1 MSRMHKKRRDR
12 KNTYEMQRALTEML
26 SAAST
31 DDETSD
37 TNAVPESPDIEDS
50 RGYDHEQTGTEATD
64 NHANEQIDTSA
75 IPVPTIPD
83 GVQIGAVEDAEIGTD
98 HEQID
103 GSSENI
109 ESKTA
114 DGDSD
119 RETDTVAKADEAGTE
134 ADDETAEPVTN
145 ADMESITRQA
155 GDDTADIEQEAC
167 KDVSDDNPG
176 TTGDAVD
183 TVAISEDDGD
193 DDAVADT
200 DTAKD
205 EDTRFG
211 DDLTPNGHET
221 LQEQADRIA
230 KEESRRTLESI
241 DSQLDASGDKAI
253 DDFISGKIKEALA
266 ERDEYRKNGDKR
278 GVERLGKRL
287 NEIAKLRD
295 GDGRTLDGVTA
306 EYDKIMKDED
316 DRLMLIAKHEAEQE
330 ERERVK
336 RVDALAAQLK
346 EMPPDEAKQE
356 IAEID
361 GNDYMTLAEFHAALV
376 SDITSYVEEPEP
388 ELEQDVDETN
398 PETTDDKGIASVT
411 DDSDEADTD
420 EADDADRGDN
430 DTDSDGSNGLK
441 EYYDRYGGEPSHK
454 DIGVI
459 WNKPHEQS
467 EKAKRRQERRQRE
480 KERQAL
486 LAKRAEERAE
496 KEGVSVEEIATRG
509 DRPMT
514 AEEIEKRRKS
524 KRNGKL
530 TALSIAKSAIGIAS
544 LAGIEGYAVFE
555 ALKAVHNDGKALSGF
570 QSVEHMIVPML
581 VIAAVWF
588 VLSLVLRAVSKN
600 AASGVI
606 SDKSGRDAN
615 VKQISYLSAD
625 LGICG
630 KTVLID
636 IIRLVSMI
644 VAGALTLVG
653 IGSIAGTD
661 TAMGVAYGIAV
672 LLIAVGIVGKR
683 LYLFG
688 SDDDEDD
695 TVIEDSVTYGLAE
708 IQRKIEPVNA
718 AFRPL
723 LAASAAAIVAMSVVT
738 FLPLRTGTQLSDLGT
753 DAWLSLGAIAALAL
767 GRCIAV
773 WVPRSAEDVTSFSSF
788 AWSLLLMFGLSAAT
802 ALFVIGQYVPAAISV
817 ALIVLICIGLKIL
830 GRGRDSVADLND
842 YEIE

>member
-1 MSRMHKKRRDR
+1 MSRMHKKRKDK

-31 DDETSD
+31 GNETGD
-37 TNAVPESPDIEDS
+37 TDASTEPTDIE
-50 RGYDHEQTGTEATD
+50 TPGTEET
-64 NHANEQIDTSA
+64 NEPKQDAAEAAGNPIAESVDASA
-75 IPVPTIPD
+75 IPVPAIPD
-83 GVQIGAVEDAEIGTD
+83 GAQIGAVETEDEQLASTEGTD
-98 HEQID
+98 NSAESEIAGD
-103 GSSENI
+103 GSNQAEDTVTENG
-109 ESKTA
+109 E
-114 DGDSD
+114 DGDKPSEP
-119 RETDTVAKADEAGTE
+119 ETVD
-134 ADDETAEPVTN
+134 
-145 ADMESITRQA
+145 DMESAA
-155 GDDTADIEQEAC
+155 GQISDDTADIEPEAC
-167 KDVSDDNPG
+167 EDDSDDSTAPANE
-176 TTGDAVD
+176 VD
-183 TVAISEDDGD
+183 DKAETPEDTAD
-193 DDAVADT
+193 DEAADT
-200 DTAKD
+200 KTA
-205 EDTRFG
+205 ETNAAAHS
-211 DDLTPNGHET
+211 DDLIPNGHET

-253 DDFISGKIKEALA
+253 DDFISGKIKEALT
-266 ERDEYRKNGDKR
+266 ERDECRKNGDKR

-306 EYDKIMKDED
+306 GYDKIMKDED

-346 EMPPDEAKQE
+346 EMAPDEAKQA

-361 GNDYMTLAEFHAALV
+361 GNDYMTLAERHAALV
-376 SDITSYVEEPEP
+376 SDITSYVEDPEQ
-388 ELEQDVDETN
+388 EQDSDETA
-398 PETTDDKGIASVT
+398 PEATDDNGIASAT
-411 DDSDEADTD
+411 DDSTESDTD
-420 EADDADRGDN
+420 ETDDADRGGD
-430 DTDSDGSNGLK
+430 DTESVGSNGLK
-441 EYYDRYGGEPSHK
+441 EYYDRYGGEPSQN

-459 WNKPHEQS
+459 RNKPHEQS

-480 KERQAL
+480 KERQAI

-496 KEGVSVEEIATRG
+496 KEGVSIEEIATRG

-514 AEEIEKRRKS
+514 SEEIEKRRKS
-524 KRNGKL
+524 KRDGKL

-555 ALKAVHNDGKALSGF
+555 ALKAVHDDGKALSGF

-600 AASGVI
+600 AASGVL
-606 SDKSGRDAN
+606 SDKGGRDAN

-625 LGICG
+625 LGVCG

-636 IIRLVSMI
+636 AIRLVSMV

-653 IGSIAGTD
+653 IGSVAGTD

-672 LLIAVGIVGKR
+672 LLAAVGIVGKR

-688 SDDDEDD
+688 SDDDDDD
-695 TVIEDSVTYGLAE
+695 TAGIEDSVTYGLAE
-708 IQRKIEPVNA
+708 IQRRIEPVNA
-718 AFRPL
+718 VFRPL

-753 DAWLSLGAIAALAL
+753 DAWLSLGAIVALAL

-773 WVPRSAEDVTSFSSF
+773 WVPRFAEDVTSFSSF

-802 ALFVIGQYVPAAISV
+802 ALFVVGQYIPAAISV
-817 ALIVLICIGLKIL
+817 ALIALICIGLKIL
-830 GRGRDSVADLND
+830 GRGRDSVADLDD

>member
-31 DDETSD
+31 DDETGG
-37 TNAVPESPDIEDS
+37 AVPESTDTETP
-50 RGYDHEQTGTEATD
+50 GTEETPESKQDAAEATG
-64 NHANEQIDTSA
+64 NHTDDQIDASA

-83 GVQIGAVEDAEIGTD
+83 GAQIGAVENDEERIASAEGTGNGTD
-98 HEQID
+98 
-103 GSSENI
+103 SESVGDDSNP
-109 ESKTA
+109 ETDAVTENGEAGDEATEPEA
-114 DGDSD
+114 DVD
-119 RETDTVAKADEAGTE
+119 RETDTQQVSDDAAVIEPEAREDGSDENTDATDDVDDKA
-134 ADDETAEPVTN
+134 ETSE
-145 ADMESITRQA
+145 
-155 GDDTADIEQEAC
+155 DTAD
-167 KDVSDDNPG
+167 DD
-176 TTGDAVD
+176 
-183 TVAISEDDGD
+183 SE
-193 DDAVADT
+193 DT
-200 DTAKD
+200 DTTSA
-205 EDTRFG
+205 TGLG

-221 LQEQADRIA
+221 LQEQANRIA

-266 ERDEYRKNGDKR
+266 ERDEYRRNGDKR

-295 GDGRTLDGVTA
+295 GDDRTLDGVTA

-330 ERERVK
+330 ERERIK
-336 RVDALAAQLK
+336 RVDVLAAQLK
-346 EMPPDEAKQE
+346 EMAPDEAKRA

-361 GNDYMTLAEFHAALV
+361 GNDYMTLAERHAALV
-376 SDITSYVEEPEP
+376 SDITSYADEPE
-388 ELEQDVDETN
+388 QDADEVN
-398 PETTDDKGIASVT
+398 PEATDDKGIASAT
-411 DDSDEADTD
+411 DDSAESGTD
-420 EADDADRGDN
+420 EADDASSVGN
-430 DTDSDGSNGLK
+430 DTASDGSNGLK
-441 EYYDRYGGEPSHK
+441 EYYDRYGGEPSHR

-459 WNKPHEQS
+459 RNKPHEQS

-480 KERQAL
+480 KERQAML
-486 LAKRAEERAE
+486 EKRAEERAE
-496 KEGVSVEEIATRG
+496 REGVSVEEIVSRG
-509 DRPMT
+509 DRQLS

-524 KRNGKL
+524 KRDGKL
-530 TALSIAKSAIGIAS
+530 TALSVAKSAIGIAS

-555 ALKAVHNDGKALSGF
+555 ALEAVHDDGKALSGF

-581 VIAAVWF
+581 AIAAVWF

-600 AASGVI
+600 AASGVL
-606 SDKSGRDAN
+606 SDKGERDAN

-625 LGICG
+625 LGVCG

-636 IIRLVSMI
+636 AIRLISMV
-644 VAGALTLVG
+644 VAGGLTLVG

-661 TAMGVAYGIAV
+661 TAMDVAYGIAV
-672 LLIAVGIVGKR
+672 LLAAVGIVGKR

-688 SDDDEDD
+688 SDEDD
-695 TVIEDSVTYGLAE
+695 DDTAGIEDSVTYGLAE
-708 IQRKIEPVNA
+708 IQRRIEPVNA
-718 AFRPL
+718 VFRPL
-723 LAASAAAIVAMSVVT
+723 LAASAAAIVAMSIVT

-753 DAWLSLGAIAALAL
+753 DAWLSFGAIVALAL

-773 WVPRSAEDVTSFSSF
+773 WVPRSAEDATSFSSF

-802 ALFVIGQYVPAAISV
+802 ALFVVGQYVPAAISV
-817 ALIVLICIGLKIL
+817 ALIALICIGLKIL
-830 GRGRDSVADLND
+830 GRGRDSVADLDD

>member
-1 MSRMHKKRRDR
+1 MSRMHKKRKDR

-31 DDETSD
+31 ADETGD
-37 TNAVPESPDIEDS
+37 TDADTESADIKVPRDP
-50 RGYDHEQTGTEATD
+50 EQTGIEATENRAD
-64 NHANEQIDTSA
+64 EQIDASS
-75 IPVPTIPD
+75 IPVPTIPE

-98 HEQID
+98 QID
-103 GSSENI
+103 GNTENI
-109 ESKTA
+109 ESETA
-114 DGDSD
+114 DDDSNREVD
-119 RETDTVAKADEAGTE
+119 AVVETGETD
-134 ADDETAEPVTN
+134 DDITGPTANDDV
-145 ADMESITRQA
+145 ESAARQA
-155 GDDTADIEQEAC
+155 GNDTADIEPEAC
-167 KDVSDDNPG
+167 EDDSDDNQ
-176 TTGDAVD
+176 DATSDVVD
-183 TVAISEDDGD
+183 TAETSEDGVD
-193 DDAVADT
+193 DDNAADT
-200 DTAKD
+200 GATEEEAA
-205 EDTRFG
+205 ELG

-266 ERDEYRKNGDKR
+266 ERDELRGIGDKR

-306 EYDKIMKDED
+306 KYDKIMKDED

-336 RVDALAAQLK
+336 RVDVLAAQLK
-346 EMPPDEAKQE
+346 EMAPDGAKRA

-361 GNDYMTLAEFHAALV
+361 GNDYMTLAERHAALV
-376 SDITSYVEEPEP
+376 SDITSYADEPE
-388 ELEQDVDETN
+388 QDADETN
-398 PETTDDKGIASVT
+398 PEATDDNGIVSTTDDSVK
-411 DDSDEADTD
+411 SGTD
-420 EADDADRGDN
+420 EADDADRGGD
-430 DTDSDGSNGLK
+430 DTEPDGSNGLK
-441 EYYDRYGGEPSHK
+441 EYYDRYGGEPSQN

-459 WNKPHEQS
+459 RNKPHEQS

-496 KEGVSVEEIATRG
+496 KAGVSVEEIASRG

-514 AEEIEKRRKS
+514 DEEIEKRRKS
-524 KRNGKL
+524 KRDGKL

-555 ALKAVHNDGKALSGF
+555 ALKAVHDDGKALFGF

-581 VIAAVWF
+581 AIAAVWF

-600 AASGVI
+600 AASGVL
-606 SDKSGRDAN
+606 SDKGGRDAN

-625 LGICG
+625 IGVCW

-636 IIRLVSMI
+636 AIRLVSMV

-653 IGSIAGTD
+653 IGSVAGTD

-688 SDDDEDD
+688 SDDDTEG
-695 TVIEDSVTYGLAE
+695 IENSVTYGLAE

-718 AFRPL
+718 VFRPL

-802 ALFVIGQYVPAAISV
+802 ALFVVGQYVPAAISV

-830 GRGRDSVADLND
+830 GRGRDSVADLDD

>member
-1 MSRMHKKRRDR
+1 MSRMHKKRKDK

-31 DDETSD
+31 ADETGD
-37 TNAVPESPDIEDS
+37 TDADAKSPDTEATRDP
-50 RGYDHEQTGTEATD
+50 EQTGTEATD
-64 NHANEQIDTSA
+64 NHADEQIDASA
-75 IPVPTIPD
+75 IPVPTIPE
-83 GVQIGAVEDAEIGTD
+83 GAQIGAVEDVEIGTD
-98 HEQID
+98 QVDE
-103 GSSENI
+103 GTKNVESE
-109 ESKTA
+109 TA
-114 DGDSD
+114 DGNSS
-119 RETDTVAKADEAGTE
+119 READTVAETGETV
-134 ADDETAEPVTN
+134 DETTEPAAN
-145 ADMESITRQA
+145 DEMESAARQA
-155 GDDTADIEQEAC
+155 VDDTADIEQEAC
-167 KDVSDDNPG
+167 EGDSDDNPDS
-176 TTGDAVD
+176 TGD
-183 TVAISEDDGD
+183 
-193 DDAVADT
+193 VADT
-200 DTAKD
+200 AETSENGVDDDTAD
-205 EDTRFG
+205 ADAAEEGAAELG

-266 ERDEYRKNGDKR
+266 ERDECRRNGDKS
-278 GVERLGKRL
+278 GADRLGKRL

-295 GDGRTLDGVTA
+295 GDGRTLDGVTTG
-306 EYDKIMKDED
+306 YDKIMKDED

-330 ERERVK
+330 ERERIK
-336 RVDALAAQLK
+336 RVDALAAQLN
-346 EMPPDEAKQE
+346 EMAPDKAKQA

-361 GNDYMTLAEFHAALV
+361 GNDYMTLAERHAALV

-388 ELEQDVDETN
+388 EPEQDADETDS
-398 PETTDDKGIASVT
+398 EATDENGIASVT
-411 DDSDEADTD
+411 DDSTESDTD
-420 EADDADRGDN
+420 ETDDADRGDA
-430 DTDSDGSNGLK
+430 DTESDGSNGLK
-441 EYYDRYGGEPSHK
+441 EYYDRYGGEPSQN

-459 WNKPHEQS
+459 RNKPHEQS
-467 EKAKRRQERRQRE
+467 EKAKRRRERRQRE

-496 KEGVSVEEIATRG
+496 KEGVSVEEIASRG

-514 AEEIEKRRKS
+514 DEEIEKRRKS
-524 KRNGKL
+524 KRDGKL

-555 ALKAVHNDGKALSGF
+555 ALKAVHDDGKALSGF
-570 QSVEHMIVPML
+570 QSIEHMIIPML
-581 VIAAVWF
+581 AIAAVWF

-600 AASGVI
+600 AASGVL
-606 SDKSGRDAN
+606 SDKGGRDAN
-615 VKQISYLSAD
+615 VKQLSYLSAD
-625 LGICG
+625 LGVCG

-636 IIRLVSMI
+636 AIRLISMI

-653 IGSIAGTD
+653 IGSVAGTD

-688 SDDDEDD
+688 SDDDDDD
-695 TVIEDSVTYGLAE
+695 TAGIEDSVTYGLAE

-718 AFRPL
+718 VFRPL

-802 ALFVIGQYVPAAISV
+802 ALFVVGQYIPAAISV

-830 GRGRDSVADLND
+830 GRGRDSVADLDD

>member
-1 MSRMHKKRRDR
+1 MSRMHKKRKDR

-31 DDETSD
+31 GDKTGD
-37 TNAVPESPDIEDS
+37 TDADAKSPDTEGS
-50 RGYDHEQTGTEATD
+50 LNPEQTGTEATENRAD
-64 NHANEQIDTSA
+64 EQIDASA
-75 IPVPTIPD
+75 IPVPTIPE

-98 HEQID
+98 QID
-103 GSSENI
+103 GDVENI
-109 ESKTA
+109 ESETA
-114 DGDSD
+114 DDDSN
-119 RETDTVAKADEAGTE
+119 REVDTVAKTDKTGDEITE
-134 ADDETAEPVTN
+134 PTANDDMKPA
-145 ADMESITRQA
+145 TRQVS
-155 GDDTADIEQEAC
+155 DDTTDIVQKAC
-167 KDVSDDNPG
+167 EDDSDDNPG
-176 TTGDAVD
+176 PTGD
-183 TVAISEDDGD
+183 VADMAETSEDGVD
-193 DDAVADT
+193 DDAADA
-200 DTAKD
+200 DAA
-205 EDTRFG
+205 EEEAAELS

-253 DDFISGKIKEALA
+253 DDFISGKIKEALV
-266 ERDEYRKNGDKR
+266 ERDELRRNGDKR

-295 GDGRTLDGVTA
+295 GNGRTLDGVTS

-316 DRLMLIAKHEAEQE
+316 DRLMLIAKHEVEQE

-346 EMPPDEAKQE
+346 EMAPDEAKQA

-361 GNDYMTLAEFHAALV
+361 GNDYMTLAERHAALV
-376 SDITSYVEEPEP
+376 SDITSYVEEPEQ
-388 ELEQDVDETN
+388 EHDADETV
-398 PETTDDKGIASVT
+398 PEATDDKDIASAT
-411 DDSDEADTD
+411 DGSAEAGADETD
-420 EADDADRGDN
+420 YTDRGGD
-430 DTDSDGSNGLK
+430 DTESDRSNGLK
-441 EYYDRYGGEPSHK
+441 EYYDRYGGEPSQN

-459 WNKPHEQS
+459 RNKPHEQS

-496 KEGVSVEEIATRG
+496 KEGTSVEEIASRG

-514 AEEIEKRRKS
+514 AEEIKKRRKS
-524 KRNGKL
+524 KRDGKL

-544 LAGIEGYAVFE
+544 LAGIEVYAVFE
-555 ALKAVHNDGKALSGF
+555 ALKAVHDDGKALSGF

-600 AASGVI
+600 AASGVL
-606 SDKSGRDAN
+606 SDKGGRDAN

-625 LGICG
+625 LGVCG

-636 IIRLVSMI
+636 AIRLLSMVI
-644 VAGALTLVG
+644 AGALTLVG

-672 LLIAVGIVGKR
+672 LLIVVGIVGKR

-688 SDDDEDD
+688 SDDDDYDEA
-695 TVIEDSVTYGLAE
+695 VIENSVTYGLAE
-708 IQRKIEPVNA
+708 IQRRIEPVNA
-718 AFRPL
+718 VFRPL
-723 LAASAAAIVAMSVVT
+723 LAASVAAIVAMSIVT

-753 DAWLSLGAIAALAL
+753 DAWLSLGAIVALAL

-830 GRGRDSVADLND
+830 GRGRDSVADLDD

>member
-1 MSRMHKKRRDR
+1 MSRMHKKRKDR

-31 DDETSD
+31 ADETGD
-37 TNAVPESPDIEDS
+37 TDADAESPDTEVPLNP
-50 RGYDHEQTGTEATD
+50 EQTGAEATG
-64 NHANEQIDTSA
+64 NHADEQIDASS
-75 IPVPTIPD
+75 IPVPTIPE
-83 GVQIGAVEDAEIGTD
+83 GVQIGAVEDVEIGTD
-98 HEQID
+98 QVN
-103 GSSENI
+103 GNAENI
-109 ESKTA
+109 ESETA
-114 DGDSD
+114 DGDSN
-119 RETDTVAKADEAGTE
+119 READTVAKTDETG
-134 ADDETAEPVTN
+134 DETAGPTAN
-145 ADMESITRQA
+145 DDMESAARQVS
-155 GDDTADIEQEAC
+155 DDTADIEQEARE
-167 KDVSDDNPG
+167 DGSDDNPDS
-176 TTGDAVD
+176 TGDVAD
-183 TVAISEDDGD
+183 TTETSEDNVD
-193 DDAVADT
+193 DDAADT
-200 DTAKD
+200 ETAETD
-205 EDTRFG
+205 AAAHSN
-211 DDLTPNGHET
+211 DLTPNGHET

-253 DDFISGKIKEALA
+253 DDFISGKIKEALT
-266 ERDEYRKNGDKR
+266 ERDECRRNGDKS
-278 GVERLGKRL
+278 GADRLGKRL

-295 GDGRTLDGVTA
+295 GDGRTLDSVTA
-306 EYDKIMKDED
+306 GYDKIMKDED

-336 RVDALAAQLK
+336 RVDALAAKLK
-346 EMPPDEAKQE
+346 EMAPDEAKKA
-356 IAEID
+356 IAGID
-361 GNDYMTLAEFHAALV
+361 GNDYMTLSERHAALV
-376 SDITSYVEEPEP
+376 SDITSYVEEPEQ
-388 ELEQDVDETN
+388 EQDADETV
-398 PETTDDKGIASVT
+398 PEATDDNGIASAT
-411 DDSDEADTD
+411 DDSAEAGTD
-420 EADDADRGDN
+420 ETDDANRGGD
-430 DTDSDGSNGLK
+430 DTESDGSNGLK
-441 EYYDRYGGEPSHK
+441 EYYDRYGGEPSQN

-459 WNKPHEQS
+459 RNKPHEQS

-496 KEGVSVEEIATRG
+496 KEGVSVEEIASRG

-514 AEEIEKRRKS
+514 SEEIEKRRKS
-524 KRNGKL
+524 KRDGKL

-555 ALKAVHNDGKALSGF
+555 ALKAVHDDGKALSGF

-600 AASGVI
+600 AASGVL
-606 SDKSGRDAN
+606 SDKGGRDAN

-625 LGICG
+625 LGVCG

-636 IIRLVSMI
+636 AIRLVSMI

-672 LLIAVGIVGKR
+672 LLITVGIVGKR

-688 SDDDEDD
+688 SDDDDDD
-695 TVIEDSVTYGLAE
+695 TAGIEDSVTYGLAE
-708 IQRKIEPVNA
+708 IQRRIEPVNA
-718 AFRPL
+718 VFRPL
-723 LAASAAAIVAMSVVT
+723 LAASAAAIVAMSIVT

-753 DAWLSLGAIAALAL
+753 DAWLSFGAIVALAL

-773 WVPRSAEDVTSFSSF
+773 WVPRSAEAVTSFSSF

-802 ALFVIGQYVPAAISV
+802 ALFVVGQYVPAAISV

-830 GRGRDSVADLND
+830 GRGRDSVADLDD

>member
-1 MSRMHKKRRDR
+1 MSRMHKKRRDK

-37 TNAVPESPDIEDS
+37 TVPESTDIE
-50 RGYDHEQTGTEATD
+50 TPGTEEIREPKQDAAEVTE
-64 NHANEQIDTSA
+64 NLIAESIDASA
-75 IPVPTIPD
+75 IPIPTIPD
-83 GVQIGAVEDAEIGTD
+83 GAQIGAVEDAEIGTD
-98 HEQID
+98 QIDEGAESIESNPAD
-103 GSSENI
+103 GSSI
-109 ESKTA
+109 RES
-114 DGDSD
+114 
-119 RETDTVAKADEAGTE
+119 DTVATTDKAN
-134 ADDETAEPVTN
+134 DETAEPVAN
-145 ADMESITRQA
+145 DDMESAARQA

-167 KDVSDDNPG
+167 EGDSEDNPG
-176 TTGDAVD
+176 TTDDVVDASE
-183 TVAISEDDGD
+183 TSEDNID
-193 DDAVADT
+193 DSTADT
-200 DTAKD
+200 DAA
-205 EDTRFG
+205 EEGAAELG

-266 ERDEYRKNGDKR
+266 ERDECRRNGDKS
-278 GVERLGKRL
+278 GADRLGKRL

-295 GDGRTLDGVTA
+295 GDGRTLDSVTA
-306 EYDKIMKDED
+306 GYDKIMKNED

-346 EMPPDEAKQE
+346 EMSPDEAKQA
-356 IAEID
+356 IAGID
-361 GNDYMTLAEFHAALV
+361 GNDYMTLAERHAALV
-376 SDITSYVEEPEP
+376 SDITSYVDEPEP
-388 ELEQDVDETN
+388 KQDADETN
-398 PETTDDKGIASVT
+398 HEATDDNGIASVT
-411 DDSDEADTD
+411 DDSTEADTD
-420 EADDADRGDN
+420 EADDADRGDD
-430 DTDSDGSNGLK
+430 DTESDGSNGLK

-454 DIGVI
+454 DIGVT

-496 KEGVSVEEIATRG
+496 KEGVSVEEIASRD

-524 KRNGKL
+524 KRDGKL

-555 ALKAVHNDGKALSGF
+555 ALKAVHDDGKALSGF

-581 VIAAVWF
+581 AIAAVWF
-588 VLSLVLRAVSKN
+588 VLSLVLRTVSKN
-600 AASGVI
+600 AASGVL
-606 SDKSGRDAN
+606 SDKGGRDAN

-625 LGICG
+625 LGVCG

-636 IIRLVSMI
+636 TIRLISMV

-688 SDDDEDD
+688 SDDDDDD

-753 DAWLSLGAIAALAL
+753 DAWLSLGAIVALAL

-802 ALFVIGQYVPAAISV
+802 ALFVVGQYIPAAISV

-830 GRGRDSVADLND
+830 GRGRDSVADLDD

>member
-1 MSRMHKKRRDR
+1 MSRMHKKRKDK

-31 DDETSD
+31 ADETGD
-37 TNAVPESPDIEDS
+37 TDADSESPDTEATRDP
-50 RGYDHEQTGTEATD
+50 EQTGTESTE
-64 NHANEQIDTSA
+64 NHADEQIDASA
-75 IPVPTIPD
+75 IPVPTIPE
-83 GVQIGAVEDAEIGTD
+83 GAQIGAVEDAEIGTD
-98 HEQID
+98 QVD
-103 GSSENI
+103 GDTKNI
-109 ESKTA
+109 ESETA
-114 DGDSD
+114 DGDSS
-119 RETDTVAKADEAGTE
+119 READTVAETDEVG
-134 ADDETAEPVTN
+134 DETAEPTVN
-145 ADMESITRQA
+145 DDMESATRQVV
-155 GDDTADIEQEAC
+155 DDTADIEQEAC
-167 KDVSDDNPG
+167 EDDSDDNQDA
-176 TTGDAVD
+176 TGDVAD
-183 TVAISEDDGD
+183 TTETSEDGV
-193 DDAVADT
+193 DDAAADT
-200 DTAKD
+200 DTAK
-205 EDTRFG
+205 EGAAELG

-266 ERDEYRKNGDKR
+266 ERDECRRNGDKR
-278 GVERLGKRL
+278 GVERIGKRL

-306 EYDKIMKDED
+306 GYDKIMKDED

-346 EMPPDEAKQE
+346 EMAPDEAKQA
-356 IAEID
+356 IAGID
-361 GNDYMTLAEFHAALV
+361 GNDYMTLAERHAALV
-376 SDITSYVEEPEP
+376 SDITSYVEEPEQ
-388 ELEQDVDETN
+388 EQDADETV
-398 PETTDDKGIASVT
+398 PEATDENGIASTTDDSSET
-411 DDSDEADTD
+411 DTD
-420 EADDADRGDN
+420 ETDDAERGDA
-430 DTDSDGSNGLK
+430 DTESDGSNGLK
-441 EYYDRYGGEPSHK
+441 EYYDRYGGEPSQN

-459 WNKPHEQS
+459 RNKPHEQS

-480 KERQAL
+480 KERQTL

-496 KEGVSVEEIATRG
+496 KEGTSVEEIASRG

-514 AEEIEKRRKS
+514 AEEVEKRRKS
-524 KRNGKL
+524 KRDGKL

-555 ALKAVHNDGKALSGF
+555 ALKAVHDDGKALSGF
-570 QSVEHMIVPML
+570 QSIEHMIIPML
-581 VIAAVWF
+581 AIAAVWF

-600 AASGVI
+600 AASGVL
-606 SDKSGRDAN
+606 SDKGGRDAN

-625 LGICG
+625 LGVCG
-630 KTVLID
+630 KTVFID
-636 IIRLVSMI
+636 AIRLVSMV

-688 SDDDEDD
+688 SDDDDYD
-695 TVIEDSVTYGLAE
+695 AAVIEDSVTYGLAE
-708 IQRKIEPVNA
+708 IQRRIEPVNA
-718 AFRPL
+718 VFRPL
-723 LAASAAAIVAMSVVT
+723 LAASVAAIVAMSIVT

-753 DAWLSLGAIAALAL
+753 DAWLSLGAIIALAL

-788 AWSLLLMFGLSAAT
+788 AWSLFLMFGLSAAT

-830 GRGRDSVADLND
+830 GRGRDSVADLDD

>member
-1 MSRMHKKRRDR
+1 MSRMHKKRKDK
-12 KNTYEMQRALTEML
+12 KNTYEMQRALSEML

-31 DDETSD
+31 VDETGD
-37 TNAVPESPDIEDS
+37 TDVAESPDIEEPRDQ
-50 RGYDHEQTGTEATD
+50 EQTGTEATE
-64 NHANEQIDTSA
+64 NHADEQIDTSS

-83 GVQIGAVEDAEIGTD
+83 GAQIGAIEDAEIGTD
-98 HEQID
+98 RNHID
-103 GSSENI
+103 GSAENI
-109 ESKTA
+109 ESETS

-119 RETDTVAKADEAGTE
+119 RETDTVAKADGAGAETGDETTE
-134 ADDETAEPVTN
+134 AVAN
-145 ADMESITRQA
+145 GDMESATRQA
-155 GDDTADIEQEAC
+155 SDDTADIEQEAC
-167 KDVSDDNPG
+167 KDNSDDNPD
-176 TTGDAVD
+176 TTGDVVD
-183 TVAISEDDGD
+183 TSATSEDDGD
-193 DDAVADT
+193 DDTAADT
-200 DTAKD
+200 DAV
-205 EDTRFG
+205 EDGAAGLG

-266 ERDEYRKNGDKR
+266 ERDELRGIGDKR

-287 NEIAKLRD
+287 DEIAKLRD

-306 EYDKIMKDED
+306 GYDKIMKDED

-336 RVDALAAQLK
+336 RVDVLAAQLK
-346 EMPPDEAKQE
+346 EMAPDEAKRA

-361 GNDYMTLAEFHAALV
+361 GNDYMTLAEHHAALV
-376 SDITSYVEEPEP
+376 SDITSYADEPN
-388 ELEQDVDETN
+388 QDADEAN
-398 PETTDDKGIASVT
+398 PEATDDNGIVSTTDDSVE
-411 DDSDEADTD
+411 SSTD
-420 EADDADRGDN
+420 EADDADRGGD
-430 DTDSDGSNGLK
+430 DTEPDGSNGLK
-441 EYYDRYGGEPSHK
+441 EYYDRYGGEPSQN

-459 WNKPHEQS
+459 RNKPHEQS

-496 KEGVSVEEIATRG
+496 KAGVSVEEITSRG

-514 AEEIEKRRKS
+514 DEEIEKRRKS
-524 KRNGKL
+524 KRNVKL
-530 TALSIAKSAIGIAS
+530 TALSIAKPAIGIAS
-544 LAGIEGYAVFE
+544 LAGIEGYAVFDV
-555 ALKAVHNDGKALSGF
+555 LKAVHDDGKALSGF

-581 VIAAVWF
+581 AIAAVWF

-600 AASGVI
+600 AASGVL
-606 SDKSGRDAN
+606 SDKGGRDAN

-625 LGICG
+625 LGVCG

-636 IIRLVSMI
+636 VIRLVSMV

-653 IGSIAGTD
+653 IGSVAGTD

-688 SDDDEDD
+688 SDDDDDD
-695 TVIEDSVTYGLAE
+695 TAGIEDSVTYGLAE

-718 AFRPL
+718 VFRPL
-723 LAASAAAIVAMSVVT
+723 LAASAAVIVAMSIVT

-753 DAWLSLGAIAALAL
+753 DAWLSFGAIAALAL

-802 ALFVIGQYVPAAISV
+802 ALFVVGQYVPAAISV

-830 GRGRDSVADLND
+830 RRGRDSVADLDD

>member
-12 KNTYEMQRALTEML
+12 KNAYEMQRALTEML

-31 DDETSD
+31 DDKTGD
-37 TNAVPESPDIEDS
+37 TDADTESPDTEEPRDP
-50 RGYDHEQTGTEATD
+50 EQTGTEATD
-64 NHANEQIDTSA
+64 NQADEQIDASS

-83 GVQIGAVEDAEIGTD
+83 GAQIGAVEDAEIGTD
-98 HEQID
+98 QID
-103 GSSENI
+103 EGTESI
-109 ESKTA
+109 ELETA
-114 DGDSD
+114 DGNSN
-119 RETDTVAKADEAGTE
+119 REVDTVAKADGAGAETGG
-134 ADDETAEPVTN
+134 ETAEPAAN
-145 ADMESITRQA
+145 DDMESATRQA
-155 GDDTADIEQEAC
+155 GDDTADIEQETREG
-167 KDVSDDNPG
+167 DSDDNQ
-176 TTGDAVD
+176 DATDDVAD
-183 TVAISEDDGD
+183 TSATSEDDGD
-193 DDAVADT
+193 DDAAANT
-200 DTAKD
+200 DVAKD
-205 EDTRFG
+205 GDTELG

-266 ERDEYRKNGDKR
+266 ERDECRRNGDKR

-295 GDGRTLDGVTA
+295 GNGRTLDWVTA

-336 RVDALAAQLK
+336 RVDALAAQLE
-346 EMPPDEAKQE
+346 EMAPDEAKQA

-361 GNDYMTLAEFHAALV
+361 GNDYMTLAERHAALV
-376 SDITSYVEEPEP
+376 SDITSYVEEPEQ
-388 ELEQDVDETN
+388 EHDADETV
-398 PETTDDKGIASVT
+398 PEAPDDKGIASAT
-411 DDSDEADTD
+411 DGSAEAGTDETYDTD
-420 EADDADRGDN
+420 RGGDDTESDR
-430 DTDSDGSNGLK
+430 SNGLK
-441 EYYDRYGGEPSHK
+441 EYYDRYGGEPSQN

-459 WNKPHEQS
+459 RNKPHEQS

-496 KEGVSVEEIATRG
+496 KEGTSVEEIASRG

-514 AEEIEKRRKS
+514 AEEVEKRRKS
-524 KRNGKL
+524 KRDGKL

-555 ALKAVHNDGKALSGF
+555 ALKAVHDDGKALSGF

-600 AASGVI
+600 AASGVL
-606 SDKSGRDAN
+606 SDKGGRDAN

-625 LGICG
+625 LGVCG

-636 IIRLVSMI
+636 VIRLVSMV

-661 TAMGVAYGIAV
+661 TAMGVTYGIAV

-688 SDDDEDD
+688 SDDDDDD
-695 TVIEDSVTYGLAE
+695 TAGIEDSVTYGLAE
-708 IQRKIEPVNA
+708 IQRRIEPVNA
-718 AFRPL
+718 VFRPL

-802 ALFVIGQYVPAAISV
+802 ALFVVGQYIPAAISV

-830 GRGRDSVADLND
+830 GRGRDSVADLDD

>member
-1 MSRMHKKRRDR
+1 MSRMHKKRKDK

-31 DDETSD
+31 ADETGD
-37 TNAVPESPDIEDS
+37 TDADTESPDIEKTLDP
-50 RGYDHEQTGTEATD
+50 EQTGPEATENRAD
-64 NHANEQIDTSA
+64 EQIDASS
-75 IPVPTIPD
+75 IPVPTIPE

-98 HEQID
+98 QID
-103 GSSENI
+103 GNAENI

-114 DGDSD
+114 DDDSN
-119 RETDTVAKADEAGTE
+119 READTVAETDEVG
-134 ADDETAEPVTN
+134 DETSELTAN
-145 ADMESITRQA
+145 DDMESAARQA

-167 KDVSDDNPG
+167 E
-176 TTGDAVD
+176 GD
-183 TVAISEDDGD
+183 SEDNSDTTD
-193 DDAVADT
+193 DVADT
-200 DTAKD
+200 TETSEDGVDDDTAD
-205 EDTRFG
+205 TDAAEDGADRLG

-241 DSQLDASGDKAI
+241 NSQLDASGDKAI

-266 ERDEYRKNGDKR
+266 ERDECRRNGDKK

-295 GDGRTLDGVTA
+295 GDDRTLDGVTA
-306 EYDKIMKDED
+306 GYDKIMKDED
-316 DRLMLIAKHEAEQE
+316 NRLMLIAKHEAERE

-346 EMPPDEAKQE
+346 EMAPDEAKQA
-356 IAEID
+356 IAGID
-361 GNDYMTLAEFHAALV
+361 GNDYMTLAERHAALV

-388 ELEQDVDETN
+388 EPEPDADEADSEATDDN
-398 PETTDDKGIASVT
+398 GIASTTDDSA
-411 DDSDEADTD
+411 EAGTN
-420 EADDADRGDN
+420 EADDAERSGD
-430 DTDSDGSNGLK
+430 DTESDESNGLK
-441 EYYDRYGGEPSHK
+441 EYYDRYGGEPSQN

-459 WNKPHEQS
+459 RNKPHEQS

-496 KEGVSVEEIATRG
+496 KEGTSVEEIASRG
-509 DRPMT
+509 DRPMSD
-514 AEEIEKRRKS
+514 EEIEKRRKS
-524 KRNGKL
+524 KRDGKL
-530 TALSIAKSAIGIAS
+530 IALSIAKSAIGIAS

-555 ALKAVHNDGKALSGF
+555 ALKAVHDDGKALSGF

-600 AASGVI
+600 AASGVL
-606 SDKSGRDAN
+606 SDKGGRDAN

-625 LGICG
+625 LGVCG

-636 IIRLVSMI
+636 AIRLISMI

-688 SDDDEDD
+688 SDDDDDD
-695 TVIEDSVTYGLAE
+695 TTGIEDSVTYGLAE

-753 DAWLSLGAIAALAL
+753 DAWLSLGAVVALAL

-802 ALFVIGQYVPAAISV
+802 ALFVVGQYIPAAIAV

-830 GRGRDSVADLND
+830 GRGRDSVADLDD

>member
-12 KNTYEMQRALTEML
+12 KNAYEMQRALTEML

-31 DDETSD
+31 DDETGD
-37 TNAVPESPDIEDS
+37 TDADTESPDTEEPRDP
-50 RGYDHEQTGTEATD
+50 EQTGTEATD
-64 NHANEQIDTSA
+64 NQADEQIDASS

-83 GVQIGAVEDAEIGTD
+83 GAQIGAVEDAEIGTD
-98 HEQID
+98 QID
-103 GSSENI
+103 EGAESI
-109 ESKTA
+109 ELETA
-114 DGDSD
+114 DGNSN
-119 RETDTVAKADEAGTE
+119 REVDTVAKADGAGAETGG
-134 ADDETAEPVTN
+134 ETAEPAAN
-145 ADMESITRQA
+145 DDMKSATRQA
-155 GDDTADIEQEAC
+155 GDDTADIEQETREG
-167 KDVSDDNPG
+167 DSDDNQDATDDVADTS
-176 TTGDAVD
+176 TT
-183 TVAISEDDGD
+183 SENDGD
-193 DDAVADT
+193 DDAAANT
-200 DTAKD
+200 DVAKD
-205 EDTRFG
+205 GDTELG

-253 DDFISGKIKEALA
+253 DDFISGKIKEALT
-266 ERDEYRKNGDKR
+266 ERDECRRNGDKR

-330 ERERVK
+330 ERERIK

-346 EMPPDEAKQE
+346 EMAPDEAKQA

-361 GNDYMTLAEFHAALV
+361 GNDYMTLAERHAALV
-376 SDITSYVEEPEP
+376 SDITSYVNKPEQ
-388 ELEQDVDETN
+388 EQDAGETA
-398 PETTDDKGIASVT
+398 PEATDDKGIASAT
-411 DDSDEADTD
+411 DGSAEAGTDETYDTD
-420 EADDADRGDN
+420 RGGN
-430 DTDSDGSNGLK
+430 DTESDRSNGLK
-441 EYYDRYGGEPSHK
+441 EYYDRYGGEPSQN

-459 WNKPHEQS
+459 RNKPHEQS

-496 KEGVSVEEIATRG
+496 KEGTSVEEIASRG

-514 AEEIEKRRKS
+514 SEENEKRRKS
-524 KRNGKL
+524 KRDGKL

-555 ALKAVHNDGKALSGF
+555 ALKAVHDDGKALSGF

-600 AASGVI
+600 AASGVL
-606 SDKSGRDAN
+606 SDKGGRDAN

-625 LGICG
+625 LGVCG

-636 IIRLVSMI
+636 AIRLVSMV

-653 IGSIAGTD
+653 IGSVAGTD

-672 LLIAVGIVGKR
+672 LLIAVGIIGKR

-688 SDDDEDD
+688 SDDDDDD

-738 FLPLRTGTQLSDLGT
+738 FLPLRTGTQLSDLGA

-802 ALFVIGQYVPAAISV
+802 ALFVVGQYIPAVISV

-830 GRGRDSVADLND
+830 GRGRDSVADLDD

>member
-12 KNTYEMQRALTEML
+12 KNTYEMQRALSEML

-31 DDETSD
+31 VDETGD
-37 TNAVPESPDIEDS
+37 TDADTESPDTEEPRDP
-50 RGYDHEQTGTEATD
+50 EQTGTEATG
-64 NHANEQIDTSA
+64 NHADEQIDTSA

-83 GVQIGAVEDAEIGTD
+83 GAQIGAVEDAEIGTD
-98 HEQID
+98 QVDE
-103 GSSENI
+103 GTENI
-109 ESKTA
+109 ESETA
-114 DGDSD
+114 DGDSS
-119 RETDTVAKADEAGTE
+119 READTVAKTDEAG
-134 ADDETAEPVTN
+134 DETAEPTAN
-145 ADMESITRQA
+145 DDMESSPRQV
-155 GDDTADIEQEAC
+155 GDDTEDAEQKTC
-167 KDVSDDNPG
+167 KGGSDGNPDSI
-176 TTGDAVD
+176 GDTVD
-183 TVAISEDDGD
+183 TAETPEDDVD
-193 DDAVADT
+193 DGTADADA
-200 DTAKD
+200 AK
-205 EDTRFG
+205 EVVTGLG

-241 DSQLDASGDKAI
+241 DSQLDASCDKAI

-266 ERDEYRKNGDKR
+266 ERDECRKNGDKR

-306 EYDKIMKDED
+306 GYDKIMKDED

-336 RVDALAAQLK
+336 RVDTLAAQLK
-346 EMPPDEAKQE
+346 EMAPDEAKQA
-356 IAEID
+356 IAGID
-361 GNDYMTLAEFHAALV
+361 GNDYMTLAEHHAALV
-376 SDITSYVEEPEP
+376 SDITSYVEEPE
-388 ELEQDVDETN
+388 LEHDTDETV
-398 PETTDDKGIASVT
+398 PEATDDKGIASVT
-411 DDSDEADTD
+411 DDSTESDTD
-420 EADDADRGDN
+420 KTDDADRGGD
-430 DTDSDGSNGLK
+430 DTESDESNGLK
-441 EYYDRYGGEPSHK
+441 EYYDRYGGEPSQN

-459 WNKPHEQS
+459 RNKPHEQS

-496 KEGVSVEEIATRG
+496 KEGVSVEEIASKG
-509 DRPMT
+509 DRLMS

-524 KRNGKL
+524 KRDGKL
-530 TALSIAKSAIGIAS
+530 TALSVAKSAIGIAS
-544 LAGIEGYAVFE
+544 LAGIEGYAIFE
-555 ALKAVHNDGKALSGF
+555 ALKAVHDDGKALSGF

-581 VIAAVWF
+581 AIAAVWF

-600 AASGVI
+600 AASGVL
-606 SDKSGRDAN
+606 SDKGGRDAN

-625 LGICG
+625 LGVCG

-636 IIRLVSMI
+636 AIRLISMV
-644 VAGALTLVG
+644 VAGTLTLVG
-653 IGSIAGTD
+653 IGSVAGTD

-672 LLIAVGIVGKR
+672 LLVAVGIVGKR

-688 SDDDEDD
+688 TDDDDDD
-695 TVIEDSVTYGLAE
+695 TAGIEDSVTYGLAE
-708 IQRKIEPVNA
+708 IQRRIEPVNA
-718 AFRPL
+718 VFRPL
-723 LAASAAAIVAMSVVT
+723 LASYAAAIVAMSIVT

-753 DAWLSLGAIAALAL
+753 DAWLSFGAIVALAL

-773 WVPRSAEDVTSFSSF
+773 WAPRSAEDVTSFSSF

-802 ALFVIGQYVPAAISV
+802 ALFVVGQYVPAAISV
-817 ALIVLICIGLKIL
+817 ALIVLICVGLKIL
-830 GRGRDSVADLND
+830 GRGRDSVADLDD

>member
-1 MSRMHKKRRDR
+1 MSRMHKKRKDR

-31 DDETSD
+31 GDKTGD
-37 TNAVPESPDIEDS
+37 TDADAKSPDTEGS
-50 RGYDHEQTGTEATD
+50 LNPEQTGTEATENRAD
-64 NHANEQIDTSA
+64 EQIDASA
-75 IPVPTIPD
+75 IPVPTIPE

-98 HEQID
+98 QI
-103 GSSENI
+103 GEGTENVESE
-109 ESKTA
+109 TA
-114 DGDSD
+114 DGDSN
-119 RETDTVAKADEAGTE
+119 RETDTVA
-134 ADDETAEPVTN
+134 ETGETGDVTTEPVSN
-145 ADMESITRQA
+145 DDVESAARQ
-155 GDDTADIEQEAC
+155 
-167 KDVSDDNPG
+167 VV
-176 TTGDAVD
+176 DASE
-183 TVAISEDDGD
+183 TSEDGVD
-193 DDAVADT
+193 DDAADA
-200 DTAKD
+200 DAA
-205 EDTRFG
+205 EDGAAELG

-253 DDFISGKIKEALA
+253 DDFISGKIKEALV
-266 ERDEYRKNGDKR
+266 ERDECRRNGDKK

-295 GDGRTLDGVTA
+295 GNGRTLDGVTT

-346 EMPPDEAKQE
+346 EMAPDEAKQA

-361 GNDYMTLAEFHAALV
+361 GNDYMTLAERHAALV
-376 SDITSYVEEPEP
+376 SDITSYVEEPEQ
-388 ELEQDVDETN
+388 EHDADETV
-398 PETTDDKGIASVT
+398 PEATDDKGIASATDGSAKAGVDET
-411 DDSDEADTD
+411 DDTERGGDDTESD
-420 EADDADRGDN
+420 R
-430 DTDSDGSNGLK
+430 SNGLK
-441 EYYDRYGGEPSHK
+441 EYYDRYGGEPSQN

-459 WNKPHEQS
+459 RNKPHEQS

-496 KEGVSVEEIATRG
+496 KEGASVEEIATRG

-524 KRNGKL
+524 KRDGKL

-555 ALKAVHNDGKALSGF
+555 ALKAVHDDGKALSGF

-588 VLSLVLRAVSKN
+588 ALSLVLRAVSKN
-600 AASGVI
+600 AASGVL
-606 SDKSGRDAN
+606 SDKGGRDAN

-625 LGICG
+625 LGVCW

-636 IIRLVSMI
+636 AIRLVSI
-644 VAGALTLVG
+644 VVVGTLTLVG
-653 IGSIAGTD
+653 IGSVAGTD

-672 LLIAVGIVGKR
+672 LLIVVGIVGKR

-688 SDDDEDD
+688 SDDDDYDEA
-695 TVIEDSVTYGLAE
+695 VIENSVTYGLAE
-708 IQRKIEPVNA
+708 IQRRIEPVNA

-723 LAASAAAIVAMSVVT
+723 LVASVAAIVAMSIVT

-753 DAWLSLGAIAALAL
+753 DAWLSLGAIVALAL

-830 GRGRDSVADLND
+830 GRGRDSVADLDD

>member
-1 MSRMHKKRRDR
+1 MSRMHKKRKNK
-12 KNTYEMQRALTEML
+12 KNTYETQRALTEML

-31 DDETSD
+31 ADETGD
-37 TNAVPESPDIEDS
+37 TDADSESPDTEATRDP
-50 RGYDHEQTGTEATD
+50 EQTGTESTE
-64 NHANEQIDTSA
+64 NHADEQIDASA
-75 IPVPTIPD
+75 IPVPTIPE
-83 GVQIGAVEDAEIGTD
+83 GAQIGAVEDAEIGTD
-98 HEQID
+98 QVD
-103 GSSENI
+103 GDTKNI
-109 ESKTA
+109 ESETA
-114 DGDSD
+114 DGDSS
-119 RETDTVAKADEAGTE
+119 READTVAETDEVG
-134 ADDETAEPVTN
+134 DETAEPTVN
-145 ADMESITRQA
+145 DDMESATRQVV
-155 GDDTADIEQEAC
+155 DDTADIEQEAC
-167 KDVSDDNPG
+167 EDDSDDNQDA
-176 TTGDAVD
+176 TGDVAD
-183 TVAISEDDGD
+183 TTETSEDGV
-193 DDAVADT
+193 DDAAADT
-200 DTAKD
+200 DTAK
-205 EDTRFG
+205 EGAAELG

-266 ERDEYRKNGDKR
+266 ERDECRRNGDKS
-278 GVERLGKRL
+278 GADRLGKRL

-346 EMPPDEAKQE
+346 EMAPDEAKQA
-356 IAEID
+356 IAGID
-361 GNDYMTLAEFHAALV
+361 GNDYMTLAERHAALV
-376 SDITSYVEEPEP
+376 SDITSYVEEPEQ
-388 ELEQDVDETN
+388 EQDADETV
-398 PETTDDKGIASVT
+398 PEATDENGIASTTDDSSET
-411 DDSDEADTD
+411 DTD
-420 EADDADRGDN
+420 ETDDAERGDA
-430 DTDSDGSNGLK
+430 DTESDGSNGLK
-441 EYYDRYGGEPSHK
+441 EYYDRYGGEPSQN

-459 WNKPHEQS
+459 RNKPHEQS

-496 KEGVSVEEIATRG
+496 KEGTSVEEIASRG

-514 AEEIEKRRKS
+514 AEEVEKRRKS
-524 KRNGKL
+524 KRDGKL

-555 ALKAVHNDGKALSGF
+555 ALKAVHDDGKALSGF
-570 QSVEHMIVPML
+570 QSIEHMIIPML
-581 VIAAVWF
+581 AIAAVWF

-600 AASGVI
+600 AASGVL
-606 SDKSGRDAN
+606 SDKGGRDAN

-625 LGICG
+625 LGVCG

-636 IIRLVSMI
+636 AIRLISM
-644 VAGALTLVG
+644 VVTGALTLVG

-672 LLIAVGIVGKR
+672 LLIVVGIVGKR

-688 SDDDEDD
+688 SDDDDDD
-695 TVIEDSVTYGLAE
+695 TAGIEDSVTYGLAE

-718 AFRPL
+718 VFRPL

-802 ALFVIGQYVPAAISV
+802 ALFVVGQYVPAAISV

-830 GRGRDSVADLND
+830 GRGRDSVADLDD

>member
-1 MSRMHKKRRDR
+1 MSRMHKKRKDK

-31 DDETSD
+31 ADETGD
-37 TNAVPESPDIEDS
+37 TDADAESPDTEDT
-50 RGYDHEQTGTEATD
+50 RDPEQTGTEATE
-64 NHANEQIDTSA
+64 NHADEQIDASA
-75 IPVPTIPD
+75 IPVPTIPE
-83 GVQIGAVEDAEIGTD
+83 GAQIGAVEDAEIGTD
-98 HEQID
+98 QVD
-103 GSSENI
+103 GDTKNI
-109 ESKTA
+109 ESETA
-114 DGDSD
+114 DGDSS
-119 RETDTVAKADEAGTE
+119 READTVAENDEVG
-134 ADDETAEPVTN
+134 DETAEPTVN
-145 ADMESITRQA
+145 DDMESATRQVV
-155 GDDTADIEQEAC
+155 DDTADIEQEAC
-167 KDVSDDNPG
+167 EDDSDDNQNA
-176 TTGDAVD
+176 TGDVAD
-183 TVAISEDDGD
+183 TTETSEDGV
-193 DDAVADT
+193 DDAAADT
-200 DTAKD
+200 DTAK
-205 EDTRFG
+205 EGAAELG

-266 ERDEYRKNGDKR
+266 ERDELRRNGDKR

-306 EYDKIMKDED
+306 GYDKIMQDED

-336 RVDALAAQLK
+336 RVDALALKLK
-346 EMPPDEAKQE
+346 EMAPDEAKQA

-361 GNDYMTLAEFHAALV
+361 GNDYMTLAERHAALV

-388 ELEQDVDETN
+388 EQ
-398 PETTDDKGIASVT
+398 
-411 DDSDEADTD
+411 DSDETAPEATDDNGFASATDGSTESDTD
-420 EADDADRGDN
+420 EADDAERDDA
-430 DTDSDGSNGLK
+430 DTEADGSNGLK
-441 EYYDRYGGEPSHK
+441 EYYDRYGGEPSQN

-459 WNKPHEQS
+459 RNKPHEQS

-496 KEGVSVEEIATRG
+496 KEGVSVEEIASRG

-514 AEEIEKRRKS
+514 SEEIEKRRKS
-524 KRNGKL
+524 KRDGKL

-555 ALKAVHNDGKALSGF
+555 ALKAVHDDGKALSGF
-570 QSVEHMIVPML
+570 QSVEHMIIPML
-581 VIAAVWF
+581 AIAAVWF

-600 AASGVI
+600 AASGVL
-606 SDKSGRDAN
+606 SDKGGRDAN

-625 LGICG
+625 LGVCG

-636 IIRLVSMI
+636 VTRLVSMV

-653 IGSIAGTD
+653 IGSIAGMD

-672 LLIAVGIVGKR
+672 LLIVVGIVGKR

-688 SDDDEDD
+688 SDDDDD
-695 TVIEDSVTYGLAE
+695 DAAVIEDSVTYGLAE
-708 IQRKIEPVNA
+708 IQRRIEPVNA
-718 AFRPL
+718 VFRPL
-723 LAASAAAIVAMSVVT
+723 LAASAAAIVAMSIVT

-802 ALFVIGQYVPAAISV
+802 ALFVVGQYIPAAISV

-830 GRGRDSVADLND
+830 GRGRDSVADLDD

>member
-1 MSRMHKKRRDR
+1 MSRMHKKHKDR

-31 DDETSD
+31 ADETGD
-37 TNAVPESPDIEDS
+37 TDADTESPDINVPRDP
-50 RGYDHEQTGTEATD
+50 EQTGTEATE
-64 NHANEQIDTSA
+64 NHADEQIDASS
-75 IPVPTIPD
+75 IPVPTIPE

-98 HEQID
+98 QID
-103 GSSENI
+103 GNAENI
-109 ESKTA
+109 ESETA
-114 DGDSD
+114 DDDSN
-119 RETDTVAKADEAGTE
+119 REVDIVAKTDKTGDEI
-134 ADDETAEPVTN
+134 AEPTAN
-145 ADMESITRQA
+145 DDMEPATRQIS
-155 GDDTADIEQEAC
+155 DDTADIEQEAC
-167 KDVSDDNPG
+167 EDDSDDSTNPA
-176 TTGDAVD
+176 DEVD
-183 TVAISEDDGD
+183 DKAETPE
-193 DDAVADT
+193 
-200 DTAKD
+200 DTADD
-205 EDTRFG
+205 EAEDIDTAETDAATLS

-253 DDFISGKIKEALA
+253 DDFISGKIKEALV
-266 ERDEYRKNGDKR
+266 ERDECRRNGDKR

-295 GDGRTLDGVTA
+295 GDGRTFDSVTA

-336 RVDALAAQLK
+336 RVDAFAAKLK
-346 EMPPDEAKQE
+346 EMAPDEAKQA

-361 GNDYMTLAEFHAALV
+361 GNDYMTLAERHAALV
-376 SDITSYVEEPEP
+376 SDITSYVEEPEQ
-388 ELEQDVDETN
+388 EQDADETV
-398 PETTDDKGIASVT
+398 PEATDENGIASTTDDSSET
-411 DDSDEADTD
+411 DTD
-420 EADDADRGDN
+420 ETDDAERGDA
-430 DTDSDGSNGLK
+430 DTESDGSNGLK
-441 EYYDRYGGEPSHK
+441 EYYDRYGGEPSQN

-459 WNKPHEQS
+459 RNKPHEQS

-496 KEGVSVEEIATRG
+496 KEGVSVEEIASRG

-514 AEEIEKRRKS
+514 SEEIEKRRKS
-524 KRNGKL
+524 KRDGKL

-555 ALKAVHNDGKALSGF
+555 ALKAVHDDGKALSGF
-570 QSVEHMIVPML
+570 QSIEHMIIPML
-581 VIAAVWF
+581 AITAVWF

-600 AASGVI
+600 AASGVL
-606 SDKSGRDAN
+606 SDKGGRDAN

-625 LGICG
+625 LGVCG

-636 IIRLVSMI
+636 AIRLISMI

-653 IGSIAGTD
+653 IGSVAGTD

-688 SDDDEDD
+688 SDDDDDD
-695 TVIEDSVTYGLAE
+695 TTGIEDSVTYGLAE

-723 LAASAAAIVAMSVVT
+723 LAASAAAIVAMSIVT
-738 FLPLRTGTQLSDLGT
+738 FLPLRTGTQLADLGT
-753 DAWLSLGAIAALAL
+753 DAWLSLGAVVTIAL

-802 ALFVIGQYVPAAISV
+802 ALFVIGQYIPAAIAV

-830 GRGRDSVADLND
+830 GRGRDSVANLDD

>member
-1 MSRMHKKRRDR
+1 MSRMHKKRKDK
-12 KNTYEMQRALTEML
+12 KNTYEMQRALSEML

-31 DDETSD
+31 VDETGD
-37 TNAVPESPDIEDS
+37 TDAAPESPDLDGS
-50 RGYDHEQTGTEATD
+50 RDPEQTGAEATD
-64 NHANEQIDTSA
+64 NHTDEQIDTSA

-83 GVQIGAVEDAEIGTD
+83 GAQIGSVEDAEIGTD
-98 HEQID
+98 QINED
-103 GSSENI
+103 TENVESE
-109 ESKTA
+109 TA
-114 DGDSD
+114 DDDSN
-119 RETDTVAKADEAGTE
+119 READTVAKTDKV
-134 ADDETAEPVTN
+134 DDETAEPIAN
-145 ADMESITRQA
+145 DDMESAARQA

-167 KDVSDDNPG
+167 EGNSDDNPDS
-176 TTGDAVD
+176 TGDVVD
-183 TVAISEDDGD
+183 AAETSEDSF
-193 DDAVADT
+193 DDAAADT
-200 DTAKD
+200 DAAEKGTD
-205 EDTRFG
+205 GLG

-266 ERDEYRKNGDKR
+266 ERDECRRNGDKR

-306 EYDKIMKDED
+306 GYDKIMKDED

-346 EMPPDEAKQE
+346 EMAPDEAKQA
-356 IAEID
+356 IAGID
-361 GNDYMTLAEFHAALV
+361 GNDYMTLAERHAALV

-388 ELEQDVDETN
+388 EHGTDETA
-398 PETTDDKGIASVT
+398 PETTDDKGIASAT
-411 DDSDEADTD
+411 DDSAEADTD
-420 EADDADRGDN
+420 ETDDANRSGN
-430 DTDSDGSNGLK
+430 DTESDGSNGLK
-441 EYYDRYGGEPSHK
+441 EYYDRYGGEPSQN

-459 WNKPHEQS
+459 RNKPHEQS

-496 KEGVSVEEIATRG
+496 KEGVSVEEIASRG

-514 AEEIEKRRKS
+514 SEEIEKRRKS
-524 KRNGKL
+524 KRDGKL

-544 LAGIEGYAVFE
+544 LAGVEGYAVFE
-555 ALKAVHNDGKALSGF
+555 ALKAVHDDGKALSGF

-581 VIAAVWF
+581 AIAAVWF

-600 AASGVI
+600 AASGVL
-606 SDKSGRDAN
+606 SDKGGRDAN

-625 LGICG
+625 LGVCG

-636 IIRLVSMI
+636 AIRLISMV

-653 IGSIAGTD
+653 IGSVAGTD
-661 TAMGVAYGIAV
+661 TAMGVAYGIAI

-753 DAWLSLGAIAALAL
+753 DAWLSLGAIVALSL

-788 AWSLLLMFGLSAAT
+788 AWSLLMMFGLSAAT

-830 GRGRDSVADLND
+830 GRGRDSVADLDD

>member
-1 MSRMHKKRRDR
+1 MSRMHKKRKDK

-31 DDETSD
+31 ADETGD
-37 TNAVPESPDIEDS
+37 TDADAKSPDTEATRDP
-50 RGYDHEQTGTEATD
+50 EQTGTEATD
-64 NHANEQIDTSA
+64 NHADEQIDASA
-75 IPVPTIPD
+75 IPVPTIPE
-83 GVQIGAVEDAEIGTD
+83 GAQIGAVEDVEIGTD
-98 HEQID
+98 QVDE
-103 GSSENI
+103 GMKNVESE
-109 ESKTA
+109 TA
-114 DGDSD
+114 DGNSS
-119 RETDTVAKADEAGTE
+119 READTVAETGETV
-134 ADDETAEPVTN
+134 DETTEPAAN
-145 ADMESITRQA
+145 DEMESAARQA
-155 GDDTADIEQEAC
+155 VDDTADIEQEAC
-167 KDVSDDNPG
+167 EGDSDDNPDS
-176 TTGDAVD
+176 TGD
-183 TVAISEDDGD
+183 
-193 DDAVADT
+193 VADT
-200 DTAKD
+200 AETSENGVDDDTAD
-205 EDTRFG
+205 ADAAEEGAAELG

-266 ERDEYRKNGDKR
+266 ERDECRRNGDKS
-278 GVERLGKRL
+278 GADRLGKRL

-295 GDGRTLDGVTA
+295 GDGRTLDGVTT

-330 ERERVK
+330 ERERIK
-336 RVDALAAQLK
+336 RVDALAAQLN
-346 EMPPDEAKQE
+346 EMAPDKAKQA

-361 GNDYMTLAEFHAALV
+361 GNDYMTLAERHAALV
-376 SDITSYVEEPEP
+376 SDITSYAEESEQ
-388 ELEQDVDETN
+388 EQDADETV
-398 PETTDDKGIASVT
+398 PEATDDKGIASAT
-411 DDSDEADTD
+411 DNSSEADADETD
-420 EADDADRGDN
+420 NADRSGD
-430 DTDSDGSNGLK
+430 DTETDGPNGLK
-441 EYYDRYGGEPSHK
+441 EYYDRYGGEPSQN

-459 WNKPHEQS
+459 RNKPHEQS

-496 KEGVSVEEIATRG
+496 KEGVSVEEIASRG

-514 AEEIEKRRKS
+514 AEEIEKCRKS
-524 KRNGKL
+524 KRDGKL

-555 ALKAVHNDGKALSGF
+555 ALKAVHDDGKALSGF
-570 QSVEHMIVPML
+570 QSVEHMVIPML
-581 VIAAVWF
+581 AIAAVWF

-600 AASGVI
+600 AASGVL
-606 SDKSGRDAN
+606 SDKGGRDAN

-625 LGICG
+625 LGVCG

-636 IIRLVSMI
+636 AIRLVSMV

-688 SDDDEDD
+688 SDDDDDD

-708 IQRKIEPVNA
+708 IQRRIEPVNA
-718 AFRPL
+718 VFRPL
-723 LAASAAAIVAMSVVT
+723 LAASAAAIVAMSIVT

-788 AWSLLLMFGLSAAT
+788 TWSLLLMFGLSAAT
-802 ALFVIGQYVPAAISV
+802 ALFVVGQYIPAAISV

-830 GRGRDSVADLND
+830 GRGRDSVADLDD

>member
-1 MSRMHKKRRDR
+1 MSRMHKKRKDK
-12 KNTYEMQRALTEML
+12 KNTYEMQRALSEML

-31 DDETSD
+31 VDETGD
-37 TNAVPESPDIEDS
+37 TDADAESPDTEAPLNP
-50 RGYDHEQTGTEATD
+50 EQTGVETTG
-64 NHANEQIDTSA
+64 NHADEQIDASA

-83 GVQIGAVEDAEIGTD
+83 GAQIGAVEDTEIRIG
-98 HEQID
+98 QID
-103 GSSENI
+103 EGAKSI
-109 ESKTA
+109 ESETA
-114 DGDSD
+114 DGDSI
-119 RETDTVAKADEAGTE
+119 RETDTVAKTDEAGDE
-134 ADDETAEPVTN
+134 ASEPTVN
-145 ADMESITRQA
+145 DDMESATRQTV
-155 GDDTADIEQEAC
+155 DDTADIEQKAC
-167 KDVSDDNPG
+167 EGDSDDSQDS
-176 TTGDAVD
+176 TGDVAD
-183 TVAISEDDGD
+183 TAETSENSVD
-193 DDAVADT
+193 DDAADT
-200 DTAKD
+200 DVAEEGTD
-205 EDTRFG
+205 GLG
-211 DDLTPNGHET
+211 DDLTPNRHET

-266 ERDEYRKNGDKR
+266 ERDECRRNGDKR
-278 GVERLGKRL
+278 GVERIGKRL

-306 EYDKIMKDED
+306 GYDKIMKDED

-336 RVDALAAQLK
+336 RVDTLAAKLK
-346 EMPPDEAKQE
+346 EMAPDEAKRA
-356 IAEID
+356 ISEID
-361 GNDYMTLAEFHAALV
+361 GNDYMTLAERHTALV
-376 SDITSYVEEPEP
+376 SDITSYVGAPEP
-388 ELEQDVDETN
+388 KPEHEQDTDEIN
-398 PETTDDKGIASVT
+398 PEATDNKGIASAT
-411 DDSDEADTD
+411 DDSAEADTD
-420 EADDADRGDN
+420 ESDDSDRADDDAK
-430 DTDSDGSNGLK
+430 TEGSNGLK
-441 EYYDRYGGEPSHK
+441 EYYDRYGGEPSQN

-459 WNKPHEQS
+459 RNKPHEQS

-496 KEGVSVEEIATRG
+496 KEGVSVEEIASRG
-509 DRPMT
+509 DCPMT
-514 AEEIEKRRKS
+514 SEEIEKRRKS
-524 KRNGKL
+524 KRDGKL
-530 TALSIAKSAIGIAS
+530 TALSIAKPAIGIAS

-555 ALKAVHNDGKALSGF
+555 ALKAVHDDGKALSGF

-581 VIAAVWF
+581 AIAAVWF

-600 AASGVI
+600 AASGVL
-606 SDKSGRDAN
+606 SDKGGRDAN

-625 LGICG
+625 LGVCG

-636 IIRLVSMI
+636 VIRLVSMI

-653 IGSIAGTD
+653 IGSVAGTD

-688 SDDDEDD
+688 SDDDDDD
-695 TVIEDSVTYGLAE
+695 TAGIEDSVTYGLAE

-718 AFRPL
+718 VFRPL
-723 LAASAAAIVAMSVVT
+723 LAASAAVIVAMSIVT

-753 DAWLSLGAIAALAL
+753 DAWLSFGAIAALAL

-802 ALFVIGQYVPAAISV
+802 ALFVVGQYVPAAISV
-817 ALIVLICIGLKIL
+817 VLIVLICIGLKIL
-830 GRGRDSVADLND
+830 VRGRDSVADLDD

>member
-1 MSRMHKKRRDR
+1 MSRMHKKRKDK

-31 DDETSD
+31 VDETGD
-37 TNAVPESPDIEDS
+37 TDADAESPDTETPLNP
-50 RGYDHEQTGTEATD
+50 EQTGTEATD
-64 NHANEQIDTSA
+64 NHADEQIDASA

-83 GVQIGAVEDAEIGTD
+83 GAQIGAVEDAEIGTD
-98 HEQID
+98 QVD
-103 GSSENI
+103 GNAENI
-109 ESKTA
+109 ESETA
-114 DGDSD
+114 DGDSN
-119 RETDTVAKADEAGTE
+119 REVDTVAKTDEAG
-134 ADDETAEPVTN
+134 DETAEPVAN
-145 ADMESITRQA
+145 DDMESATGQIS
-155 GDDTADIEQEAC
+155 DDTADIEPEAC
-167 KDVSDDNPG
+167 ENNSDDS
-176 TTGDAVD
+176 TTTADDVD
-183 TVAISEDDGD
+183 DKAETPEDSVD
-193 DDAVADT
+193 DDTADI
-200 DTAKD
+200 DTA
-205 EDTRFG
+205 EEGAAELG

-266 ERDEYRKNGDKR
+266 ERDECRRNGDKR

-306 EYDKIMKDED
+306 GYDKIMKDED

-346 EMPPDEAKQE
+346 EMAPDEAKQA
-356 IAEID
+356 IAGID
-361 GNDYMTLAEFHAALV
+361 GNDYMTLAERHAALV

-388 ELEQDVDETN
+388 EQDADETDSEATDDN
-398 PETTDDKGIASVT
+398 GIASTTDDSA
-411 DDSDEADTD
+411 EAGTD
-420 EADDADRGDN
+420 EADDAERSGD
-430 DTDSDGSNGLK
+430 DTESDESNGLK
-441 EYYDRYGGEPSHK
+441 EYYDRYGGEPSQN

-459 WNKPHEQS
+459 RNKPHEQS
-467 EKAKRRQERRQRE
+467 EKAKRRQERRKRE

-496 KEGVSVEEIATRG
+496 KEGVSVEEIASRG

-514 AEEIEKRRKS
+514 DEEIEKRRKS
-524 KRNGKL
+524 KRDGKL

-544 LAGIEGYAVFE
+544 LAGIDGYAVFE
-555 ALKAVHNDGKALSGF
+555 ALKAVHDDGKALFGF
-570 QSVEHMIVPML
+570 QSVEHMIVPMIA
-581 VIAAVWF
+581 IAAVWF

-600 AASGVI
+600 AASGVL
-606 SDKSGRDAN
+606 SDKGGRDAN

-625 LGICG
+625 LGVCG

-636 IIRLVSMI
+636 VIRLVSMV

-653 IGSIAGTD
+653 IGSVAGTD

-688 SDDDEDD
+688 SDDDDDD

-708 IQRKIEPVNA
+708 IQRRIEPVNA

-753 DAWLSLGAIAALAL
+753 DAWLSLGAIVALAL

-802 ALFVIGQYVPAAISV
+802 ALFVVGQYIPAAISV
-817 ALIVLICIGLKIL
+817 ALIALICIGLKIL
-830 GRGRDSVADLND
+830 GRGRDSVADLDD

>member
-1 MSRMHKKRRDR
+1 MSRMHKKRRDK
-12 KNTYEMQRALTEML
+12 KNTYEMQRALSEML

-31 DDETSD
+31 VDETGD
-37 TNAVPESPDIEDS
+37 TVPESTDIE
-50 RGYDHEQTGTEATD
+50 TPGTEEIREPKQDTAEVTE
-64 NHANEQIDTSA
+64 NLIAESIDTSA

-83 GVQIGAVEDAEIGTD
+83 GAQIGAVEDAEIGTD
-98 HEQID
+98 QID
-103 GSSENI
+103 EGTENVESE
-109 ESKTA
+109 TA
-114 DGDSD
+114 DDNSN
-119 RETDTVAKADEAGTE
+119 READTVAKTDKI
-134 ADDETAEPVTN
+134 DDETAEPIAN
-145 ADMESITRQA
+145 DDMESAARQA

-167 KDVSDDNPG
+167 EGNSDDNPDS
-176 TTGDAVD
+176 TGDVVD
-183 TVAISEDDGD
+183 TAETSEDSVD
-193 DDAVADT
+193 DDAADT
-200 DTAKD
+200 DVAEEGTD
-205 EDTRFG
+205 GLG

-266 ERDEYRKNGDKR
+266 ERDECRRNGDKK

-295 GDGRTLDGVTA
+295 GDGRTLDCVTA

-316 DRLMLIAKHEAEQE
+316 DHLMLIAKHEAEQE

-336 RVDALAAQLK
+336 RVDALAVQLK
-346 EMPPDEAKQE
+346 EMAPNEAKQA
-356 IAEID
+356 IAGID
-361 GNDYMTLAEFHAALV
+361 GNDYMTLAERHAALV
-376 SDITSYVEEPEP
+376 SDITSYVEES
-388 ELEQDVDETN
+388 EQEQGADETN
-398 PETTDDKGIASVT
+398 SDATDDNGIASTTDDSA
-411 DDSDEADTD
+411 EAGTD
-420 EADDADRGDN
+420 EVDDAERSVD
-430 DTDSDGSNGLK
+430 DTESDGSNGLK
-441 EYYDRYGGEPSHK
+441 EYYDRYGGEPSQN

-459 WNKPHEQS
+459 RNKPHEQS
-467 EKAKRRQERRQRE
+467 EKAKRRQERRQHE

-496 KEGVSVEEIATRG
+496 KEGVSVEEIASRG

-514 AEEIEKRRKS
+514 SEEIEKRRKS
-524 KRNGKL
+524 KRDGKL

-555 ALKAVHNDGKALSGF
+555 ALKAVHDDGKALSGF

-600 AASGVI
+600 TASGVL
-606 SDKSGRDAN
+606 SDKGGRDAN

-625 LGICG
+625 LGVCG

-636 IIRLVSMI
+636 VIRLVSMI

-653 IGSIAGTD
+653 IGSVAGMD

-688 SDDDEDD
+688 SDDDDDD
-695 TVIEDSVTYGLAE
+695 TAGIEDSVTYGLAE

-718 AFRPL
+718 VFRPL
-723 LAASAAAIVAMSVVT
+723 LAASAAAIVAMSIVT

-753 DAWLSLGAIAALAL
+753 DAWLSFGAIAALAL

-802 ALFVIGQYVPAAISV
+802 ALFVVGQYVPAAISV

-830 GRGRDSVADLND
+830 GRGRDSVADLDD

>member
-1 MSRMHKKRRDR
+1 MSRMHKKRKDR

-31 DDETSD
+31 GDKTGD
-37 TNAVPESPDIEDS
+37 TDADAKSPDTEGS
-50 RGYDHEQTGTEATD
+50 LNPEQTGTEATENRAD
-64 NHANEQIDTSA
+64 EQIDASA
-75 IPVPTIPD
+75 IPVPTIPE

-98 HEQID
+98 QI
-103 GSSENI
+103 GEGTENVESE
-109 ESKTA
+109 TA
-114 DGDSD
+114 DGDSN
-119 RETDTVAKADEAGTE
+119 RETDTVA
-134 ADDETAEPVTN
+134 ETGETGDVTTEPVSN
-145 ADMESITRQA
+145 DDVESAARQ
-155 GDDTADIEQEAC
+155 
-167 KDVSDDNPG
+167 VV
-176 TTGDAVD
+176 DASE
-183 TVAISEDDGD
+183 TSEDGVD
-193 DDAVADT
+193 DDAADA
-200 DTAKD
+200 DAA
-205 EDTRFG
+205 EEGAAELG

-253 DDFISGKIKEALA
+253 DDFISGKIKEALV
-266 ERDEYRKNGDKR
+266 ERDECRRNGDKK

-295 GDGRTLDGVTA
+295 GNGRTLDGVTT

-346 EMPPDEAKQE
+346 EMAPDEAKQA

-361 GNDYMTLAEFHAALV
+361 GNDYMTLAERHAALV
-376 SDITSYVEEPEP
+376 SDITSYVEEPEQ
-388 ELEQDVDETN
+388 EHDADETV
-398 PETTDDKGIASVT
+398 PEATDDKGIASATDGSAKAGVDET
-411 DDSDEADTD
+411 DDTERGGDDTESD
-420 EADDADRGDN
+420 R
-430 DTDSDGSNGLK
+430 SNGLK
-441 EYYDRYGGEPSHK
+441 EYYDRYGGEPSQN

-459 WNKPHEQS
+459 RNKPHEQS

-496 KEGVSVEEIATRG
+496 KEGASVEEIATRG

-524 KRNGKL
+524 KRDGKL

-555 ALKAVHNDGKALSGF
+555 ALKAVHDDGKALSGF

-588 VLSLVLRAVSKN
+588 ALSLVLRAVSKN
-600 AASGVI
+600 AASGVL
-606 SDKSGRDAN
+606 SDKGGRDAN

-625 LGICG
+625 LGVCW

-636 IIRLVSMI
+636 AIRLVSI
-644 VAGALTLVG
+644 VVVGTLTLVG
-653 IGSIAGTD
+653 IGSVAGTD

-672 LLIAVGIVGKR
+672 LLIVVGIVGKR

-688 SDDDEDD
+688 SDDDDYDEA
-695 TVIEDSVTYGLAE
+695 VIENSVTYGLAE
-708 IQRKIEPVNA
+708 IQRRIEPVNA

-723 LAASAAAIVAMSVVT
+723 LVASVAAIVAMSIVT

-753 DAWLSLGAIAALAL
+753 DAWLSLGAIVALAL

-830 GRGRDSVADLND
+830 GRGRDSVADLDD

>member
-1 MSRMHKKRRDR
+1 MSRMHKKRKDK
-12 KNTYEMQRALTEML
+12 KNTYEMQRALSEML

-31 DDETSD
+31 VDETGD
-37 TNAVPESPDIEDS
+37 TDADTESPDTEEPRDP
-50 RGYDHEQTGTEATD
+50 EQTGTEATE
-64 NHANEQIDTSA
+64 NHADEQIDASA

-83 GVQIGAVEDAEIGTD
+83 GAQIGAVEDADAKIGTD
-98 HEQID
+98 YDQID
-103 GSSENI
+103 GSAENI
-109 ESKTA
+109 ESETA
-114 DGDSD
+114 DDDSN
-119 RETDTVAKADEAGTE
+119 RETDTVAKT
-134 ADDETAEPVTN
+134 DDTGNETAEPTAN
-145 ADMESITRQA
+145 DNTESAARQV

-167 KDVSDDNPG
+167 ENDSDDNPD
-176 TTGDAVD
+176 TTGDVAD
-183 TVAISEDDGD
+183 TAETSEDGVD
-193 DDAVADT
+193 DDAANT
-200 DTAKD
+200 DAAEEGVD
-205 EDTRFG
+205 GLG
-211 DDLTPNGHET
+211 DDLIPNGHET

-266 ERDEYRKNGDKR
+266 ERDECRRNGDKR
-278 GVERLGKRL
+278 GIERLGKRL

-306 EYDKIMKDED
+306 GYDKIMKDED

-346 EMPPDEAKQE
+346 EMAPDEAKQA
-356 IAEID
+356 IAGID
-361 GNDYMTLAEFHAALV
+361 GNDYMTLAERHAALV
-376 SDITSYVEEPEP
+376 SDITSYVEEPEH
-388 ELEQDVDETN
+388 DTDETA
-398 PETTDDKGIASVT
+398 PEATDDKGIASAT
-411 DDSDEADTD
+411 DDSAEADTD
-420 EADDADRGDN
+420 ETDDANRSGN
-430 DTDSDGSNGLK
+430 DTESDGSNGLK
-441 EYYDRYGGEPSHK
+441 EYYDRYGGEPSQN

-459 WNKPHEQS
+459 RNKPHEQS
-467 EKAKRRQERRQRE
+467 EKAKRRQERRKRE

-496 KEGVSVEEIATRG
+496 KEGVSVEEIASRG

-514 AEEIEKRRKS
+514 SEEIEKRRKS
-524 KRNGKL
+524 KRDGKL

-555 ALKAVHNDGKALSGF
+555 ALKAVHDDGKALSGF

-600 AASGVI
+600 AASGVL
-606 SDKSGRDAN
+606 SDKGGRDAN

-625 LGICG
+625 LGVCG

-636 IIRLVSMI
+636 VIRLVSMI

-653 IGSIAGTD
+653 IGSVAGTD
-661 TAMGVAYGIAV
+661 TAMSVAYGIAV

-688 SDDDEDD
+688 SDDDDDD
-695 TVIEDSVTYGLAE
+695 TAGIEDSMTYGLAE

-718 AFRPL
+718 VFRPL
-723 LAASAAAIVAMSVVT
+723 LAASAAVIVAMSIVT

-753 DAWLSLGAIAALAL
+753 DAWLSFGAIAALAL

-802 ALFVIGQYVPAAISV
+802 ALFVVGQYVPAAISV
-817 ALIVLICIGLKIL
+817 VLIVLICIGLKIL
-830 GRGRDSVADLND
+830 GRGRDSVADLDD

>member
-1 MSRMHKKRRDR
+1 MSRMHKKRKDR

-31 DDETSD
+31 ADETGD
-37 TNAVPESPDIEDS
+37 TDVDTESTDIEEP
-50 RGYDHEQTGTEATD
+50 RNHEQTDTEATR
-64 NHANEQIDTSA
+64 NHAEEQIDASA
-75 IPVPTIPD
+75 IPVPVIPD
-83 GVQIGAVEDAEIGTD
+83 GAQIGAVEDAEIGAD
-98 HEQID
+98 QAD
-103 GSSENI
+103 GDTENI
-109 ESKTA
+109 ESKTVN
-114 DGDSD
+114 DDSN
-119 RETDTVAKADEAGTE
+119 RETDAVAKTDA
-134 ADDETAEPVTN
+134 AE
-145 ADMESITRQA
+145 E
-155 GDDTADIEQEAC
+155 
-167 KDVSDDNPG
+167 
-176 TTGDAVD
+176 
-183 TVAISEDDGD
+183 
-193 DDAVADT
+193 VADG
-200 DTAKD
+200 
-205 EDTRFG
+205 FG

-266 ERDEYRKNGDKR
+266 ERDELRRNGDKR

-306 EYDKIMKDED
+306 GYDKIMQDED

-336 RVDALAAQLK
+336 RVDALALKLK
-346 EMPPDEAKQE
+346 EMAPDEAKQA

-361 GNDYMTLAEFHAALV
+361 GNDYMTLAERHAALV
-376 SDITSYVEEPEP
+376 SDITSYVEEPEQ
-388 ELEQDVDETN
+388 EQNADEVDSEATDEN
-398 PETTDDKGIASVT
+398 GIASTTDDSSET
-411 DDSDEADTD
+411 DTD
-420 EADDADRGDN
+420 ETDDADRGDT
-430 DTDSDGSNGLK
+430 DTESDESNGLK
-441 EYYDRYGGEPSHK
+441 EYYDRYGGEPLHK
-454 DIGVI
+454 DIGI
-459 WNKPHEQS
+459 TWNKPHEQS

-480 KERQAL
+480 KERRAL

-496 KEGVSVEEIATRG
+496 KEGVSVEEIASRG

-524 KRNGKL
+524 KRDGKL
-530 TALSIAKSAIGIAS
+530 TTLSIAKSAIGIAS

-555 ALKAVHNDGKALSGF
+555 ALKAVHDDGKALSGF

-588 VLSLVLRAVSKN
+588 VLSLVLRIVSKN
-600 AASGVI
+600 AASGVL
-606 SDKSGRDAN
+606 SDKGGRDAN

-625 LGICG
+625 LGVCG
-630 KTVLID
+630 KTVFID
-636 IIRLVSMI
+636 AIRLVSMV

-661 TAMGVAYGIAV
+661 TAIGVAYGIAV

-688 SDDDEDD
+688 SDDDDYD
-695 TVIEDSVTYGLAE
+695 AAVIEDSVTYGLAE
-708 IQRKIEPVNA
+708 IKRRIEPVNA
-718 AFRPL
+718 VFRPL
-723 LAASAAAIVAMSVVT
+723 LAASVAAIVAMSIVT

-753 DAWLSLGAIAALAL
+753 DAWLSLGAIIALAL

-788 AWSLLLMFGLSAAT
+788 AWSLFLMFGLSAAT
-802 ALFVIGQYVPAAISV
+802 ALFVVGQYIPAAISV

-830 GRGRDSVADLND
+830 GRGRDSVADLDD

>member
-1 MSRMHKKRRDR
+1 MSRMHKKRRDK

-37 TNAVPESPDIEDS
+37 TVPESTDIET
-50 RGYDHEQTGTEATD
+50 HGTEEIREPKQDTAEVTE
-64 NHANEQIDTSA
+64 NLIAESIDASA

-83 GVQIGAVEDAEIGTD
+83 GAQIGAVEDAEIGTD
-98 HEQID
+98 QID
-103 GSSENI
+103 EGAESI
-109 ESKTA
+109 ESNPA
-114 DGDSD
+114 DGGSI
-119 RETDTVAKADEAGTE
+119 READTVAKTDK
-134 ADDETAEPVTN
+134 ADDETAEPVAN
-145 ADMESITRQA
+145 DDMESAAQQA
-155 GDDTADIEQEAC
+155 GDDTADIDQEAC
-167 KDVSDDNPG
+167 EGDSEDNPD
-176 TTGDAVD
+176 TTDDVVDASE
-183 TVAISEDDGD
+183 TSEDNV
-193 DDAVADT
+193 DAGTADT
-200 DTAKD
+200 DAA
-205 EDTRFG
+205 EEGAAELG

-221 LQEQADRIA
+221 LQEQANRIA

-266 ERDEYRKNGDKR
+266 ERDECRRNGDKS
-278 GVERLGKRL
+278 GADRLGKRL

-295 GDGRTLDGVTA
+295 GDGRTLDSVIAGY
-306 EYDKIMKDED
+306 EKIMKNED

-346 EMPPDEAKQE
+346 EMSPDEAKQA
-356 IAEID
+356 IAGID
-361 GNDYMTLAEFHAALV
+361 GNDYMTLAERHAALV
-376 SDITSYVEEPEP
+376 SDITSYVDEPEP
-388 ELEQDVDETN
+388 KQDADETN
-398 PETTDDKGIASVT
+398 HEATDDKGIAFVT
-411 DDSDEADTD
+411 DDSAEADTD
-420 EADDADRGDN
+420 EADDADRGGD
-430 DTDSDGSNGLK
+430 DTESDGSNGLK

-454 DIGVI
+454 DIGVT

-480 KERQAL
+480 KERHAL

-514 AEEIEKRRKS
+514 SEEIEKRRKS
-524 KRNGKL
+524 KRDGKL

-555 ALKAVHNDGKALSGF
+555 ALKAVHDDGKALSGF

-581 VIAAVWF
+581 AIAAVWF

-600 AASGVI
+600 AASGVL
-606 SDKSGRDAN
+606 SDKGGRDAN

-625 LGICG
+625 LGVCG

-636 IIRLVSMI
+636 AIRLVSMV

-653 IGSIAGTD
+653 IGSVAGTD

-683 LYLFG
+683 IYLFG
-688 SDDDEDD
+688 SDDDDDD

-718 AFRPL
+718 TFRPL
-723 LAASAAAIVAMSVVT
+723 LAASAAAIVTMSIVT

-830 GRGRDSVADLND
+830 GRGRDSVADLDD

>member
-1 MSRMHKKRRDR
+1 MSRMHKKRKDK

-31 DDETSD
+31 ADETGD
-37 TNAVPESPDIEDS
+37 TDADTESPDIEKTLDP
-50 RGYDHEQTGTEATD
+50 EQTGPEATENRAD
-64 NHANEQIDTSA
+64 EQIDASA

-83 GVQIGAVEDAEIGTD
+83 GAQIGAVEDAEIGTD
-98 HEQID
+98 QVD
-103 GSSENI
+103 GATKNI
-109 ESKTA
+109 ESETA
-114 DGDSD
+114 DGDSN
-119 RETDTVAKADEAGTE
+119 REVDTVAKTDEAG
-134 ADDETAEPVTN
+134 DETAEPVAN
-145 ADMESITRQA
+145 DDMESATGQIS
-155 GDDTADIEQEAC
+155 DDTADIEPEAC
-167 KDVSDDNPG
+167 EDNSDDS
-176 TTGDAVD
+176 TATADDVD
-183 TVAISEDDGD
+183 DKAEIPEDSVD
-193 DDAVADT
+193 DDTTDT
-200 DTAKD
+200 DTA
-205 EDTRFG
+205 EEGAAELG

-253 DDFISGKIKEALA
+253 DDFISSKIKEALA
-266 ERDEYRKNGDKR
+266 ERDECRRNGDKR

-346 EMPPDEAKQE
+346 EMAPDEAKQA

-361 GNDYMTLAEFHAALV
+361 GNDYMTLAERHAALV
-376 SDITSYVEEPEP
+376 SDITSYVEEPEQ
-388 ELEQDVDETN
+388 EQNADEADSEATDDN
-398 PETTDDKGIASVT
+398 GIASTTDDST
-411 DDSDEADTD
+411 ESDTD
-420 EADDADRGDN
+420 EADDAERGDA
-430 DTDSDGSNGLK
+430 DTESDGSNGLK
-441 EYYDRYGGEPSHK
+441 EYYDRYGGEPSQN

-459 WNKPHEQS
+459 RNKPHEQS

-496 KEGVSVEEIATRG
+496 KEGTSVEEIASRG

-514 AEEIEKRRKS
+514 DEEIEKRRKS
-524 KRNGKL
+524 KRDGKL

-555 ALKAVHNDGKALSGF
+555 ALKAVHDDGKALSGF

-581 VIAAVWF
+581 AIAAVWF
-588 VLSLVLRAVSKN
+588 ILSLVLRAVSKN
-600 AASGVI
+600 AASGVL
-606 SDKSGRDAN
+606 SDKGGRDAN

-625 LGICG
+625 LGVCG

-636 IIRLVSMI
+636 VIRLISMV

-688 SDDDEDD
+688 SDDDDDD

-723 LAASAAAIVAMSVVT
+723 LAASAAAIVAMSIVT

-753 DAWLSLGAIAALAL
+753 DAWLSFGAIAALAL

-802 ALFVIGQYVPAAISV
+802 ALFVVGQYVPAAISV

-830 GRGRDSVADLND
+830 GRGRDSVADLGD

>member
-1 MSRMHKKRRDR
+1 MSRMHKKRKDR

-31 DDETSD
+31 GDKTGD
-37 TNAVPESPDIEDS
+37 TDADAKSPDTDGS
-50 RGYDHEQTGTEATD
+50 LNPEQTGTEATENRAD
-64 NHANEQIDTSA
+64 EQIDASA
-75 IPVPTIPD
+75 IPVPTIPE

-98 HEQID
+98 QI
-103 GSSENI
+103 GEGTENVESE
-109 ESKTA
+109 TA
-114 DGDSD
+114 DGNSN
-119 RETDTVAKADEAGTE
+119 READTVA
-134 ADDETAEPVTN
+134 ETGETGDVTTEPVSN
-145 ADMESITRQA
+145 DDVESAARQ
-155 GDDTADIEQEAC
+155 
-167 KDVSDDNPG
+167 VV
-176 TTGDAVD
+176 DASE
-183 TVAISEDDGD
+183 TSEDGVD
-193 DDAVADT
+193 DDAADA
-200 DTAKD
+200 DAA
-205 EDTRFG
+205 EEGAAELG

-253 DDFISGKIKEALA
+253 DDFISGKIKEALV
-266 ERDEYRKNGDKR
+266 ERDECRRNGDKKS
-278 GVERLGKRL
+278 VERLGKRL

-295 GDGRTLDGVTA
+295 GNGRTLDGVTA

-346 EMPPDEAKQE
+346 EMAPDEAKQA

-361 GNDYMTLAEFHAALV
+361 GNDYMTLAERHAALV
-376 SDITSYVEEPEP
+376 SDITSYVEEPEQ
-388 ELEQDVDETN
+388 EHDADETV
-398 PETTDDKGIASVT
+398 PEAADDKGIASATDGSAEAGADET
-411 DDSDEADTD
+411 DDT
-420 EADDADRGDN
+420 DRGGD
-430 DTDSDGSNGLK
+430 DTESDRSNGLK
-441 EYYDRYGGEPSHK
+441 EYYDRYGGEPSQN

-459 WNKPHEQS
+459 RNKPHEQS

-496 KEGVSVEEIATRG
+496 KEGTSVEEIASRG

-514 AEEIEKRRKS
+514 SEEIEKRRKS
-524 KRNGKL
+524 KRDGKL

-555 ALKAVHNDGKALSGF
+555 ALKAVHDDGKALSGF

-600 AASGVI
+600 AASGVL
-606 SDKSGRDAN
+606 SDKGGRDAN

-625 LGICG
+625 LGVCG

-636 IIRLVSMI
+636 AIRLVSMV

-672 LLIAVGIVGKR
+672 LLIVVGIIGKR

-688 SDDDEDD
+688 SDDDDYDEA
-695 TVIEDSVTYGLAE
+695 VIENSVTYGLAE
-708 IQRKIEPVNA
+708 IQRRIEPVNA
-718 AFRPL
+718 VFRPL
-723 LAASAAAIVAMSVVT
+723 LAASVAAIVAMSIVT

-753 DAWLSLGAIAALAL
+753 DAWLSLGAIVALAL

-830 GRGRDSVADLND
+830 GRGRDSVADLDD

>member
-1 MSRMHKKRRDR
+1 MSRMHKKRKNK
-12 KNTYEMQRALTEML
+12 KNTYETQRALTEML

-31 DDETSD
+31 ADETGD
-37 TNAVPESPDIEDS
+37 TDADAESPDTEATRDP
-50 RGYDHEQTGTEATD
+50 EQTGTEATE
-64 NHANEQIDTSA
+64 NHADEQIDASA
-75 IPVPTIPD
+75 IPVPTIPE
-83 GVQIGAVEDAEIGTD
+83 GTQIGAVEDAEIGTD
-98 HEQID
+98 QAD
-103 GSSENI
+103 GDTKNI
-109 ESKTA
+109 ESETA
-114 DGDSD
+114 DGDSS
-119 RETDTVAKADEAGTE
+119 READTVAETDEVG
-134 ADDETAEPVTN
+134 DETAEPTVN
-145 ADMESITRQA
+145 DDMESATRQVV
-155 GDDTADIEQEAC
+155 DDTADIEQEAC
-167 KDVSDDNPG
+167 EDDSDDNQDA
-176 TTGDAVD
+176 TGDVAD
-183 TVAISEDDGD
+183 TTETSEDGV
-193 DDAVADT
+193 DDAAADT
-200 DTAKD
+200 DTAK
-205 EDTRFG
+205 EGAAELG

-266 ERDEYRKNGDKR
+266 ERDELRRNGDKR

-306 EYDKIMKDED
+306 GYDKIMKDED

-346 EMPPDEAKQE
+346 EMAPDEAKQA
-356 IAEID
+356 IAGID
-361 GNDYMTLAEFHAALV
+361 GNDYMTLAERHAALV
-376 SDITSYVEEPEP
+376 SDITSYVEEPEQ
-388 ELEQDVDETN
+388 EQDADETV
-398 PETTDDKGIASVT
+398 PEATDENGIASVT
-411 DDSDEADTD
+411 DDSTESDTD
-420 EADDADRGDN
+420 ETDDADRGDA
-430 DTDSDGSNGLK
+430 DTESDGSNGLK
-441 EYYDRYGGEPSHK
+441 EYYDRYGGEPSQN

-459 WNKPHEQS
+459 RNKPHEQS
-467 EKAKRRQERRQRE
+467 EKAKRRRERRQRE

-496 KEGVSVEEIATRG
+496 KEGVSVEEIASRG

-514 AEEIEKRRKS
+514 DEEIEKRRKS
-524 KRNGKL
+524 KRDGKL

-555 ALKAVHNDGKALSGF
+555 ALKAVHDDGKALSGF
-570 QSVEHMIVPML
+570 QSIEHMIIPML
-581 VIAAVWF
+581 AIAAVWF

-600 AASGVI
+600 AASGVL
-606 SDKSGRDAN
+606 SDKGGRDAN

-625 LGICG
+625 LGVCG

-636 IIRLVSMI
+636 AIRLISMI

-653 IGSIAGTD
+653 IGSVAGTD

-688 SDDDEDD
+688 SDDDDDD
-695 TVIEDSVTYGLAE
+695 TAGIEDSVTYGLAE

-718 AFRPL
+718 VFRPL

-802 ALFVIGQYVPAAISV
+802 ALFVVGQYIPAAISV

-830 GRGRDSVADLND
+830 GRGRDSVADLDD

>member
-1 MSRMHKKRRDR
+1 MSRMHKKRKDK

-31 DDETSD
+31 ADETGD
-37 TNAVPESPDIEDS
+37 TDADSESPDTEATRDP
-50 RGYDHEQTGTEATD
+50 EQTGTESTE
-64 NHANEQIDTSA
+64 NHADEQIDASA
-75 IPVPTIPD
+75 IPVPTIPE
-83 GVQIGAVEDAEIGTD
+83 GAQIGAVEDAEIGTD
-98 HEQID
+98 QVD
-103 GSSENI
+103 GDTKNI
-109 ESKTA
+109 ESETA
-114 DGDSD
+114 DGDSS
-119 RETDTVAKADEAGTE
+119 READTVAETDEVG
-134 ADDETAEPVTN
+134 DETAEPTVN
-145 ADMESITRQA
+145 DDMESATRQVV
-155 GDDTADIEQEAC
+155 DDTADIEQEAC
-167 KDVSDDNPG
+167 EDDSDDNQDA
-176 TTGDAVD
+176 TGDVAD
-183 TVAISEDDGD
+183 TTETSEDGV
-193 DDAVADT
+193 DDAAADT
-200 DTAKD
+200 DTAK
-205 EDTRFG
+205 EGAAELG

-266 ERDEYRKNGDKR
+266 ERDECRRNGDKR
-278 GVERLGKRL
+278 GVERIGKRL

-306 EYDKIMKDED
+306 GYDKIMKDED

-346 EMPPDEAKQE
+346 EMAPDEAKQA
-356 IAEID
+356 IAGID
-361 GNDYMTLAEFHAALV
+361 GNDYMTLAERHAALV
-376 SDITSYVEEPEP
+376 SDITSYVEEPEQ
-388 ELEQDVDETN
+388 EQDADETV
-398 PETTDDKGIASVT
+398 PEATDENGIASTTDDSSET
-411 DDSDEADTD
+411 DTD
-420 EADDADRGDN
+420 ETDDAERGDA
-430 DTDSDGSNGLK
+430 DTESDGSNGLK
-441 EYYDRYGGEPSHK
+441 EYYDRYGGEPSQN

-459 WNKPHEQS
+459 RNKPHEQS

-496 KEGVSVEEIATRG
+496 KEGTSVEEIASRG

-514 AEEIEKRRKS
+514 AEEVEKRRKS
-524 KRNGKL
+524 KRDGKL

-555 ALKAVHNDGKALSGF
+555 ALKAVHDDGKALSGF
-570 QSVEHMIVPML
+570 QSIEHMIIPML
-581 VIAAVWF
+581 AIAAVWF

-600 AASGVI
+600 AASGVL
-606 SDKSGRDAN
+606 SDKGGRDAN

-625 LGICG
+625 LGVCG

-636 IIRLVSMI
+636 AIRLISM
-644 VAGALTLVG
+644 VVTGALTLVG

-672 LLIAVGIVGKR
+672 LLIVVGIVGKR

-688 SDDDEDD
+688 SDDDDDD
-695 TVIEDSVTYGLAE
+695 TAGIEDSVTYGLAE

-718 AFRPL
+718 VFRPL

-802 ALFVIGQYVPAAISV
+802 ALFVVGQYVPAAISV

-830 GRGRDSVADLND
+830 GRGRDSVADLDD

>member
-1 MSRMHKKRRDR
+1 MSRMHKKRKDK
-12 KNTYEMQRALTEML
+12 KNTYEMQRALSEML

-31 DDETSD
+31 VDETGD
-37 TNAVPESPDIEDS
+37 TNAAPESPDIDGS
-50 RGYDHEQTGTEATD
+50 RDPEQTGTEATD
-64 NHANEQIDTSA
+64 NHTDEQIDTSA

-83 GVQIGAVEDAEIGTD
+83 GAQIGAVEDTEIRTG
-98 HEQID
+98 QID
-103 GSSENI
+103 DGAESI
-109 ESKTA
+109 ESETA
-114 DGDSD
+114 DGDSN
-119 RETDTVAKADEAGTE
+119 RETDTVAKTDETGAETG
-134 ADDETAEPVTN
+134 DETAEPTAN
-145 ADMESITRQA
+145 DDMESTARQA

-167 KDVSDDNPG
+167 EGDSDDNPDS
-176 TTGDAVD
+176 TGDVVD
-183 TVAISEDDGD
+183 TAETSEDNV
-193 DDAVADT
+193 DDAAADT
-200 DTAKD
+200 DAA
-205 EDTRFG
+205 EEGAAELG
-211 DDLTPNGHET
+211 DDLTPNEHET

-266 ERDEYRKNGDKR
+266 ERDECRRNGDKR

-295 GDGRTLDGVTA
+295 GDDRTLDGVTA

-336 RVDALAAQLK
+336 RVDALAVQLK
-346 EMPPDEAKQE
+346 EMSPNEAKQA
-356 IAEID
+356 IAGID
-361 GNDYMTLAEFHAALV
+361 GNDYMTLAERHAALV
-376 SDITSYVEEPEP
+376 SDITSYVEEPEQ
-388 ELEQDVDETN
+388 EQGADETN
-398 PETTDDKGIASVT
+398 FDATDGNGIASAT
-411 DDSDEADTD
+411 DDSAEADTD
-420 EADDADRGDN
+420 EVNDAERSGDD
-430 DTDSDGSNGLK
+430 TESDGSNGLK
-441 EYYDRYGGEPSHK
+441 EYYDRYGGEPSQN

-459 WNKPHEQS
+459 RNKPHEQS

-496 KEGVSVEEIATRG
+496 KEGVSVKEIATRG

-514 AEEIEKRRKS
+514 SEEIEKRRKS
-524 KRNGKL
+524 KRDGKL

-555 ALKAVHNDGKALSGF
+555 ALKAVHDDGKALSGF

-581 VIAAVWF
+581 AIAAVWF

-600 AASGVI
+600 AASGVL
-606 SDKSGRDAN
+606 SDKGGRDAN

-625 LGICG
+625 LGVCG

-636 IIRLVSMI
+636 VIRLVSMI

-653 IGSIAGTD
+653 IGSVAGTD

-688 SDDDEDD
+688 SDDDDDD
-695 TVIEDSVTYGLAE
+695 TAGIEDSMTYGLAE

-718 AFRPL
+718 VFRPL
-723 LAASAAAIVAMSVVT
+723 LAASAAVIVAMSIVT

-753 DAWLSLGAIAALAL
+753 DAWLSFGAIAALAL

-802 ALFVIGQYVPAAISV
+802 ALFVVGQYVPAAISV

-830 GRGRDSVADLND
+830 GRGRDSVADLDD

>member
-1 MSRMHKKRRDR
+1 MSRMHKKRKDK

-31 DDETSD
+31 ADETGD
-37 TNAVPESPDIEDS
+37 TDADTESPDIEKTLDP
-50 RGYDHEQTGTEATD
+50 EQTGPEATENRAD
-64 NHANEQIDTSA
+64 EQIDASA

-83 GVQIGAVEDAEIGTD
+83 GAQIGAVEDAEIGTD
-98 HEQID
+98 QVD
-103 GSSENI
+103 GATKNI
-109 ESKTA
+109 ESETA
-114 DGDSD
+114 DGDSN
-119 RETDTVAKADEAGTE
+119 REVDTVAKTDEAG
-134 ADDETAEPVTN
+134 DETAEPVAN
-145 ADMESITRQA
+145 DDMESATGQIS
-155 GDDTADIEQEAC
+155 DDTADIEPEAC
-167 KDVSDDNPG
+167 EDNSDDS
-176 TTGDAVD
+176 TATADDVD
-183 TVAISEDDGD
+183 DKAEIPEDSVD
-193 DDAVADT
+193 DDTADT
-200 DTAKD
+200 DTA
-205 EDTRFG
+205 EEGAAELG

-266 ERDEYRKNGDKR
+266 ERDECRRNGDKR

-306 EYDKIMKDED
+306 GYDKIMKDED

-346 EMPPDEAKQE
+346 EMAPDEAKQA

-361 GNDYMTLAEFHAALV
+361 GNDYMTLAERHAALV
-376 SDITSYVEEPEP
+376 SDITSYVEEPEQ
-388 ELEQDVDETN
+388 EQNADEADSEATDDN
-398 PETTDDKGIASVT
+398 GIASTTDDST
-411 DDSDEADTD
+411 ESDTD
-420 EADDADRGDN
+420 EADDAERGDA
-430 DTDSDGSNGLK
+430 DTESDGSNGLK
-441 EYYDRYGGEPSHK
+441 EYYDRYGGEPSQN

-459 WNKPHEQS
+459 RNKPHEQS

-496 KEGVSVEEIATRG
+496 KEGTSVEEIASRG

-514 AEEIEKRRKS
+514 DEEIEKRRKS
-524 KRNGKL
+524 KRDGKL

-555 ALKAVHNDGKALSGF
+555 ALKAVHDDGKVLSGF

-581 VIAAVWF
+581 AIAAVWF
-588 VLSLVLRAVSKN
+588 ILSLVLRAVSKN
-600 AASGVI
+600 AASGVL
-606 SDKSGRDAN
+606 SDKGGRDAN

-625 LGICG
+625 LGVCG

-636 IIRLVSMI
+636 VIRLISMV

-688 SDDDEDD
+688 SDDDDDD

-723 LAASAAAIVAMSVVT
+723 LAASAAAIVAMSIVT

-753 DAWLSLGAIAALAL
+753 DAWLSFGAIAALAL

-802 ALFVIGQYVPAAISV
+802 ALFVVGQYVPAAISV

-830 GRGRDSVADLND
+830 GRGRDSVADLDD

>member
-1 MSRMHKKRRDR
+1 MSRMHKKRKDR

-31 DDETSD
+31 ADEMGD
-37 TNAVPESPDIEDS
+37 TDADTESPDIEKS
-50 RGYDHEQTGTEATD
+50 LNSEQTGPEATE
-64 NHANEQIDTSA
+64 NHADEQIDASS
-75 IPVPTIPD
+75 IPVPTIPE

-98 HEQID
+98 QID
-103 GSSENI
+103 GDVENI
-109 ESKTA
+109 ESETA
-114 DGDSD
+114 DDDSN
-119 RETDTVAKADEAGTE
+119 REVDTVAKTDKTGDEITE
-134 ADDETAEPVTN
+134 PTANDDMKPA
-145 ADMESITRQA
+145 TRQVS
-155 GDDTADIEQEAC
+155 DDTADIEQKAC
-167 KDVSDDNPG
+167 EDDSDDNPG
-176 TTGDAVD
+176 PTGN
-183 TVAISEDDGD
+183 VADMAETSEDGVD
-193 DDAVADT
+193 DDAADADAAENGAT
-200 DTAKD
+200 
-205 EDTRFG
+205 ELS
-211 DDLTPNGHET
+211 DDLAPNGHET

-253 DDFISGKIKEALA
+253 DDFISGKIKEALV
-266 ERDEYRKNGDKR
+266 ERDELRRTGDQR

-295 GDGRTLDGVTA
+295 GNGRTLDGVTA

-336 RVDALAAQLK
+336 RVDALAVQLK
-346 EMPPDEAKQE
+346 EMAPDEAKQA

-361 GNDYMTLAEFHAALV
+361 GNDYMTLAERHAALV
-376 SDITSYVEEPEP
+376 SDITSYVEEPEQ
-388 ELEQDVDETN
+388 EHDADETV
-398 PETTDDKGIASVT
+398 PEATDDKGIASATDGSAEAGADET
-411 DDSDEADTD
+411 DDT
-420 EADDADRGDN
+420 DRGGD
-430 DTDSDGSNGLK
+430 DTESDRSNGLK
-441 EYYDRYGGEPSHK
+441 EYYDRYGGEPSQN

-459 WNKPHEQS
+459 RNKPHEQS

-509 DRPMT
+509 DHPMT
-514 AEEIEKRRKS
+514 SEEIEKRRKS
-524 KRNGKL
+524 KREGKL

-555 ALKAVHNDGKALSGF
+555 ALKAVHDDGKALSGF
-570 QSVEHMIVPML
+570 QSVEHMITPML

-600 AASGVI
+600 AASGVL
-606 SDKSGRDAN
+606 SDKGGRDAN

-625 LGICG
+625 LGVCG

-636 IIRLVSMI
+636 AIRLVSMV

-672 LLIAVGIVGKR
+672 LLIVVGIVGKR

-688 SDDDEDD
+688 SDDDDYDEA
-695 TVIEDSVTYGLAE
+695 VIENSVTYGLAE
-708 IQRKIEPVNA
+708 IQRRIEPVNA
-718 AFRPL
+718 VFRPL
-723 LAASAAAIVAMSVVT
+723 LAASVAAIVAMSIVT

-753 DAWLSLGAIAALAL
+753 DAWLSLGAIVALAL
-767 GRCIAV
+767 GRCIAL

-802 ALFVIGQYVPAAISV
+802 ALFVVGQYVPAAISV

-830 GRGRDSVADLND
+830 GRGRDSVADLDD

>member
-1 MSRMHKKRRDR
+1 MSRMHKKRKDK

-31 DDETSD
+31 ADETGD
-37 TNAVPESPDIEDS
+37 TDADTESPDIEKTLDP
-50 RGYDHEQTGTEATD
+50 EQTGPEATENRAD
-64 NHANEQIDTSA
+64 EQIDASA

-83 GVQIGAVEDAEIGTD
+83 GAQIGAVEDAEIGTD
-98 HEQID
+98 QVD
-103 GSSENI
+103 GATKNI
-109 ESKTA
+109 ESETA
-114 DGDSD
+114 NGDSN
-119 RETDTVAKADEAGTE
+119 REVDTVAKTDEAG
-134 ADDETAEPVTN
+134 DETAEPVAN
-145 ADMESITRQA
+145 DDMESATGQIS
-155 GDDTADIEQEAC
+155 DDTADIEPEAC
-167 KDVSDDNPG
+167 EDNSDDS
-176 TTGDAVD
+176 TATADDVD
-183 TVAISEDDGD
+183 DKAEIPEDSVD
-193 DDAVADT
+193 DDTADT
-200 DTAKD
+200 DTA
-205 EDTRFG
+205 EEGAAELG

-253 DDFISGKIKEALA
+253 DDFISSKIKEALA
-266 ERDEYRKNGDKR
+266 ERDECRRNGDKR

-346 EMPPDEAKQE
+346 EMAPDEAKQA

-361 GNDYMTLAEFHAALV
+361 GNDYMTLAERHAALV
-376 SDITSYVEEPEP
+376 SDITSYVEEPEQ
-388 ELEQDVDETN
+388 EQNADEADSEATDDN
-398 PETTDDKGIASVT
+398 GIASTTDDST
-411 DDSDEADTD
+411 ESDTD
-420 EADDADRGDN
+420 EADDAERGDA
-430 DTDSDGSNGLK
+430 DTESDGSNGLK
-441 EYYDRYGGEPSHK
+441 EYYDRYGGEPSQN

-459 WNKPHEQS
+459 RNKPHEQS

-496 KEGVSVEEIATRG
+496 KEGTSVEEIASRG

-514 AEEIEKRRKS
+514 DEEIEKRRKS
-524 KRNGKL
+524 KRDGKL

-555 ALKAVHNDGKALSGF
+555 ALKAVHDDGKALSGF

-581 VIAAVWF
+581 AIAAVWF
-588 VLSLVLRAVSKN
+588 ILSLVLRTVSKN
-600 AASGVI
+600 AASGVL
-606 SDKSGRDAN
+606 SDKSRRDAN

-625 LGICG
+625 LGVCG

-636 IIRLVSMI
+636 VIRLISMV

-688 SDDDEDD
+688 SDDDDDD

-723 LAASAAAIVAMSVVT
+723 LAASAAAIVAMSIVT

-753 DAWLSLGAIAALAL
+753 DAWLSFGAIAALAL

-802 ALFVIGQYVPAAISV
+802 ALFVVGQYVPAAISV

-830 GRGRDSVADLND
+830 GRGRDSVADLDD

>member
-37 TNAVPESPDIEDS
+37 TVPESTDIE
-50 RGYDHEQTGTEATD
+50 TPGTEETREPKQDTAEVTE
-64 NHANEQIDTSA
+64 NPIAESIDASA

-83 GVQIGAVEDAEIGTD
+83 GAQIGAVETDEEQLAPAEGAD
-98 HEQID
+98 NNAEF
-103 GSSENI
+103 E
-109 ESKTA
+109 TA
-114 DGDSD
+114 RDDSNQA
-119 RETDTVAKADEAGTE
+119 EDTVTENGNDDDKVSEPKA
-134 ADDETAEPVTN
+134 VN
-145 ADMESITRQA
+145 DMESAA
-155 GDDTADIEQEAC
+155 GQVSDDTADIEPEAREC
-167 KDVSDDNPG
+167 G
-176 TTGDAVD
+176 TDGNSGSTGDA
-183 TVAISEDDGD
+183 DDKTETSKDASD
-193 DDAVADT
+193 DKAADT
-200 DTAKD
+200 DTEETDAAAH
-205 EDTRFG
+205 G

-253 DDFISGKIKEALA
+253 DDFISGKIKEALV
-266 ERDEYRKNGDKR
+266 ERDELRRTGDKR

-295 GDGRTLDGVTA
+295 GNGRTLDSVTA
-306 EYDKIMKDED
+306 GYDKIMKDED

-336 RVDALAAQLK
+336 RVDTLAAQLK
-346 EMPPDEAKQE
+346 EMAPDEAKQA
-356 IAEID
+356 IAGID
-361 GNDYMTLAEFHAALV
+361 GNDYMTLAERHAALV

-388 ELEQDVDETN
+388 EHDTDETA
-398 PETTDDKGIASVT
+398 PEATDDKGIASAT
-411 DDSDEADTD
+411 DGSAGADTD
-420 EADDADRGDN
+420 ETDDANRSGN
-430 DTDSDGSNGLK
+430 DTESDGSNGLK
-441 EYYDRYGGEPSHK
+441 EYYDRYGGEPSQN

-459 WNKPHEQS
+459 RNKPHEQS
-467 EKAKRRQERRQRE
+467 EKAKRRQERRKRE

-496 KEGVSVEEIATRG
+496 KEGVSVEEIASRG

-514 AEEIEKRRKS
+514 AEEIKKRRKS
-524 KRNGKL
+524 KRDGKL

-555 ALKAVHNDGKALSGF
+555 ALKAVHDDGKALSGF

-600 AASGVI
+600 AASGVL
-606 SDKSGRDAN
+606 SDKGGRDAN

-625 LGICG
+625 LGVCG

-636 IIRLVSMI
+636 AIRLISMV

-672 LLIAVGIVGKR
+672 LLIVVGIVGKR

-688 SDDDEDD
+688 SDDDDYD
-695 TVIEDSVTYGLAE
+695 AAVIEDSVTYGLAE
-708 IQRKIEPVNA
+708 IQRRIEPVNA
-718 AFRPL
+718 VFRPL
-723 LAASAAAIVAMSVVT
+723 LTASAAAIVAMSIVT

-753 DAWLSLGAIAALAL
+753 DAWLSLGAIVALAL

-773 WVPRSAEDVTSFSSF
+773 WGPRSAEDVTSFSSF

-802 ALFVIGQYVPAAISV
+802 ALFVVGQYIPAAIAV

-830 GRGRDSVADLND
+830 GRGRDSVADLDD

>member
-1 MSRMHKKRRDR
+1 MSRMHKKRKDK

-31 DDETSD
+31 ADETGD
-37 TNAVPESPDIEDS
+37 TDADTESPDIEKTLDP
-50 RGYDHEQTGTEATD
+50 EQTGPEATENRAD
-64 NHANEQIDTSA
+64 EQIDASS
-75 IPVPTIPD
+75 IPVPTIPE

-98 HEQID
+98 QID
-103 GSSENI
+103 GNAENI

-114 DGDSD
+114 DDDSN
-119 RETDTVAKADEAGTE
+119 READTVAETDEVG
-134 ADDETAEPVTN
+134 DETSELTAN
-145 ADMESITRQA
+145 DDMESAARQA

-167 KDVSDDNPG
+167 E
-176 TTGDAVD
+176 GD
-183 TVAISEDDGD
+183 SEDNSDTTD
-193 DDAVADT
+193 DVADT
-200 DTAKD
+200 TETSEDGVDDDTAD
-205 EDTRFG
+205 TDAAEDGADRLG

-241 DSQLDASGDKAI
+241 NSQLDASGDKAI

-266 ERDEYRKNGDKR
+266 ERDECRRNGDKK

-295 GDGRTLDGVTA
+295 GDDRTLDGVTA
-306 EYDKIMKDED
+306 GYDKIMKDED
-316 DRLMLIAKHEAEQE
+316 DRLMLIAKHEAERE

-346 EMPPDEAKQE
+346 EMAPDEAKQA
-356 IAEID
+356 IAGID
-361 GNDYMTLAEFHAALV
+361 GNDYMTLAERHAALV

-388 ELEQDVDETN
+388 EPEPEPDADEADSEATDDN
-398 PETTDDKGIASVT
+398 GIASTTDDSA
-411 DDSDEADTD
+411 EAGTN
-420 EADDADRGDN
+420 EADDAERSGD
-430 DTDSDGSNGLK
+430 DTESDESNGLK
-441 EYYDRYGGEPSHK
+441 EYYDRYGGEPSQN

-459 WNKPHEQS
+459 RNKPHEQS

-496 KEGVSVEEIATRG
+496 KEGVSVEEIASRD

-524 KRNGKL
+524 KRDGKL

-555 ALKAVHNDGKALSGF
+555 ALKAVHDDGKALSGF

-581 VIAAVWF
+581 AIAAVWF

-600 AASGVI
+600 AASGVL
-606 SDKSGRDAN
+606 SDKGGRDAN

-625 LGICG
+625 LGVCG

-636 IIRLVSMI
+636 AIRLISMI
-644 VAGALTLVG
+644 VAGTLTLVG
-653 IGSIAGTD
+653 IGSVAGTD

-672 LLIAVGIVGKR
+672 LLIAMGIVGKR

-688 SDDDEDD
+688 SDDDDDD
-695 TVIEDSVTYGLAE
+695 TAGIEDSVTYGLAE

-718 AFRPL
+718 VFRPL

-802 ALFVIGQYVPAAISV
+802 ALFVVGQYIPAAISV

-830 GRGRDSVADLND
+830 GRGRDSVADLDD

>member
-1 MSRMHKKRRDR
+1 MSRMHKKRKDR
-12 KNTYEMQRALTEML
+12 KSTYEMQRALTEML

-31 DDETSD
+31 ADEIGD
-37 TNAVPESPDIEDS
+37 TDADTESPDIEKSLDS
-50 RGYDHEQTGTEATD
+50 EQTGPEATG
-64 NHANEQIDTSA
+64 NHADEQIDASS
-75 IPVPTIPD
+75 IPVPTIPE

-98 HEQID
+98 QID
-103 GSSENI
+103 GDVENI
-109 ESKTA
+109 ESETA
-114 DGDSD
+114 DDDSN
-119 RETDTVAKADEAGTE
+119 REVDTVAKTDKTGDEITE
-134 ADDETAEPVTN
+134 PTANEDMKPATRQVSDDTTDIEQNACEDDSDDSPDATGDVIDTAETSENGV
-145 ADMESITRQA
+145 D
-155 GDDTADIEQEAC
+155 DDTADA
-167 KDVSDDNPG
+167 
-176 TTGDAVD
+176 DA
-183 TVAISEDDGD
+183 AEEG
-193 DDAVADT
+193 AA
-200 DTAKD
+200 
-205 EDTRFG
+205 ELG

-253 DDFISGKIKEALA
+253 DDFISGKIKEALV
-266 ERDEYRKNGDKR
+266 ERDELRRTGDKR

-295 GDGRTLDGVTA
+295 RNSRTLDGVTA

-330 ERERVK
+330 ERELVK

-346 EMPPDEAKQE
+346 EMAPDEAKQA

-361 GNDYMTLAEFHAALV
+361 GNDYMTLAERHAALV
-376 SDITSYVEEPEP
+376 SDITSYVEEPEQ
-388 ELEQDVDETN
+388 EHDADETV
-398 PETTDDKGIASVT
+398 PEATDDKGIASATDGSAEAGADET
-411 DDSDEADTD
+411 DDTNRGGDDTESD
-420 EADDADRGDN
+420 R
-430 DTDSDGSNGLK
+430 SNGLK
-441 EYYDRYGGEPSHK
+441 EYYDRYGGEPSQN

-459 WNKPHEQS
+459 RNKPHEQS

-496 KEGVSVEEIATRG
+496 KEGTSVEEIASRG

-514 AEEIEKRRKS
+514 SEEIEKRRKS
-524 KRNGKL
+524 KRDGKL

-555 ALKAVHNDGKALSGF
+555 ALKAVHDDGKALSGF

-581 VIAAVWF
+581 AIAAVWF
-588 VLSLVLRAVSKN
+588 VLSLVLRAVSKH
-600 AASGVI
+600 AASGVL
-606 SDKSGRDAN
+606 SDKGGRDAN

-625 LGICG
+625 LGVCG

-636 IIRLVSMI
+636 AIRLVSMV

-672 LLIAVGIVGKR
+672 LLIAVGIVGER

-688 SDDDEDD
+688 SDDDDYDEA
-695 TVIEDSVTYGLAE
+695 VIENSVTYGLAE
-708 IQRKIEPVNA
+708 IQRRIEPVNA
-718 AFRPL
+718 VFRPL
-723 LAASAAAIVAMSVVT
+723 LAASVAAIVAMSIVT

-753 DAWLSLGAIAALAL
+753 DAWLSLGAIVALAL

-802 ALFVIGQYVPAAISV
+802 AMFVIGQYVPAAISV

-830 GRGRDSVADLND
+830 GRGRDSVADLDD

>member
-1 MSRMHKKRRDR
+1 MSRMHKKRRDK

-26 SAAST
+26 SAALT

-37 TNAVPESPDIEDS
+37 TVPESTDIE
-50 RGYDHEQTGTEATD
+50 TPGTEEIREPKQDAAEVTE
-64 NHANEQIDTSA
+64 NLIAESIDASA
-75 IPVPTIPD
+75 IPIPTIPD
-83 GVQIGAVEDAEIGTD
+83 GAQIGAVEDAEIGTD
-98 HEQID
+98 QIDEGAESIESNPAD
-103 GSSENI
+103 GSSI
-109 ESKTA
+109 RES
-114 DGDSD
+114 
-119 RETDTVAKADEAGTE
+119 DTVATTDK
-134 ADDETAEPVTN
+134 ADDETAEPVAN
-145 ADMESITRQA
+145 DDMESAARQA

-167 KDVSDDNPG
+167 EGDSEDNPG
-176 TTGDAVD
+176 TTDDVVDASE
-183 TVAISEDDGD
+183 TSEDNVD
-193 DDAVADT
+193 DSTADT
-200 DTAKD
+200 DAA
-205 EDTRFG
+205 EEGAAELG

-266 ERDEYRKNGDKR
+266 ERDECRRNGDKS
-278 GVERLGKRL
+278 GADRLGKRL

-295 GDGRTLDGVTA
+295 GDGRTLDSVTA
-306 EYDKIMKDED
+306 GYDKIMKNED

-346 EMPPDEAKQE
+346 EMSPDEAKQA
-356 IAEID
+356 IAGID
-361 GNDYMTLAEFHAALV
+361 GNDYMTLAERHAALV
-376 SDITSYVEEPEP
+376 SDITSYVDEPEP
-388 ELEQDVDETN
+388 KQDADETN
-398 PETTDDKGIASVT
+398 HEATDDNGIASVT
-411 DDSDEADTD
+411 DDSTEADTD
-420 EADDADRGDN
+420 ETDDADRGDA
-430 DTDSDGSNGLK
+430 DTESDGSNGLK
-441 EYYDRYGGEPSHK
+441 EYYDRYGGEPSQN

-459 WNKPHEQS
+459 RNKPHEQS
-467 EKAKRRQERRQRE
+467 EKAKRRRERRQRE

-496 KEGVSVEEIATRG
+496 KEGVSVEEIASRG

-514 AEEIEKRRKS
+514 DEEIEKRRKS
-524 KRNGKL
+524 KRDGKL

-555 ALKAVHNDGKALSGF
+555 ALKAVHDDGKALSGF

-581 VIAAVWF
+581 IIAAVWF

-600 AASGVI
+600 AASGVL
-606 SDKSGRDAN
+606 SDKGGRDAN

-625 LGICG
+625 LGVCG
-630 KTVLID
+630 KTVLTD
-636 IIRLVSMI
+636 VIRLVSMI

-653 IGSIAGTD
+653 IGSVAGTD

-688 SDDDEDD
+688 SDDDDDD

-718 AFRPL
+718 VFRPL

-753 DAWLSLGAIAALAL
+753 DAWLSLGAVVALAL

-830 GRGRDSVADLND
+830 GRGRDSVADLDD